1 MKDDRTPFLQKTNLS
16 TLPRGG
22 GNRSLYWLRLLPFS
36 APFKFLILL
45 LAALCALIPFAAHVV
60 MADNPTYETTVYCL
74 QSETDN
80 EKILRYAADS
90 YSPLPPT
97 GVVKVDGTHLQITFD
112 RELEYAT
119 TISDRDGGS
128 GISMVGTQ
136 ACSKFKVDDNGNDVG
151 VTKVVPLASPTGAG
165 DRRTFYAVELELE
178 KIVSNSATVSYDP
191 EQGGHNNSLALADPN
206 AGKLTGKFGPISATA
221 PQAQLKT
228 LSLDV
233 TISGQNDGTL
243 MDENTPTVPTRM
255 FEASL
260 ADDRVSSV
268 VMTFTLDKESDWSVS
283 VNGAAPN
290 PGAKASKGDV
300 NVGLKEGWNRIT
312 LTVGDVSQPGFVTYE
327 IWLYKGTP
335 AYSPVTSITLES
347 ESGELLGTVT
357 FADGYLQGYASI
369 PGSYRS
375 VVVKVAA
382 KDDPQS
388 ISING
393 EDALD
398 GKATVHYLVAGEIRD
413 VKITVTSKTGE
424 TASYLV
430 ELNSRNDDVKLD
442 GLKVYMID
450 EKKDRTELTL
460 IQDDNGSGVVTGFN
474 KDLSPNAQGYRGYNV
489 QLEQLPNI
497 EKYKFIVVP
506 TVETNM
512 EYDTE
517 VFVSTEE
524 GRQENPIKSG
534 EESKKFTIDGQG
546 KTLPVYIT
554 MSRKNPSTG
563 GTDISDYKVRVNLVS
578 QNVEP
583 RLLSLKLYDKFETK
597 DVLKLSQTELNGN
610 EKLFKTEPNSLK
622 FTLSAEI
629 PDDKTI
635 TLDTNLD
642 RDKDSYTILDGK
654 LTAAINMV
662 WGEKREIRF
671 TVSNTATGRK
681 YDYKLN
687 LQQGYAGKPFIYLGI
702 TPEELSKIWLNGSG
716 PSFRIN
722 GISSCIQFDLPT
734 EPGGNRKFSY
744 IVKSD
749 ISRFD
754 NLSISGKD
762 DDGSGVM
769 TVDWAVFPPLG
780 QEENPPSFKIA
791 NMNPDAEPG
800 SAPIDW
806 QIVGEPTVNP
816 RRTGGT
822 VSLYFSNQSKKA
834 FTYTRSYEPL
844 AEDRKDG
851 IGEILDRL
859 YPVYLQASLPDG
871 RERQGEFAWIRT
883 TKLTEFSPI
892 VANLVEKNPLE
903 IIEFTAEKTPPLTGI
918 SILAYSSTTTV
929 VQAGAKYQFKI
940 VPELKTYGQYRKYD
954 EGKFAKKYPNAMCA
968 WGWKWM
974 FTTPWFP
981 IQAQVDFYKQSH
993 PGAGDDVYDAV
1004 DIDYSGDPITWKL
1017 TGTGGAFK
1025 DPTDVSEYATVD
1037 QNGIVHAKKH
1047 LPMGSLIR
1055 LWATTK
1061 RLERRAYIDIDII
1074 HENAGDVSTN
1084 REKKFAFIA
1093 LSPRMAFYGSDFQ
1106 YDAVKGKDYWSK
1118 WATVIADLWLDGGIR
1133 RGNISWCNLRNSGK
1147 EKNHTI
1153 LLGSEESKLRLKL
1166 IHYYNTIST
1175 IHYDATNA
1183 KYSFAVIDEWPLE
1196 KKPIGDVLAR
1206 IPRYQPYQIAMADF
1220 LEKTYKDKNNLFNPP
1235 MTVEVSGYPVYGT
1248 NIIKNDFTFIVETG
1262 SQSEIR
1268 SSMASNALRQ
1278 LRGNSSQDD
1287 EEILASE
1294 RGRWDLEEHHVLS
1307 ELNMTPEE
1315 AGLSE
1320 DIVMSVL
1327 SDGRTGINM
1336 VVGGEEE
1343 SGGVPEEGG
1352 MKASVAGGSVMA
1364 AAEDIEWI
1372 YPDIPGAEEVSVIY
1386 GDGTPVSSDFS
1397 LYYNKVKELSEK
1409 EASGARASRSSSA
1422 IPKLAPM
1429 KISFAVD
1436 SNAFDDLELLGFN
1449 YKMKGSDEV
1458 YCVKA
1463 QGTGANGG
1471 FSFSDAAEEE
1481 KKKELAASSGGG
1493 CNGGFAGLLALFAA
1507 VLPLCAIKR
1516 GKS

>member
-1 MKDDRTPFLQKTNLS
+1 
-16 TLPRGG
+16 
-22 GNRSLYWLRLLPFS
+22 
-36 APFKFLILL
+36 
-45 LAALCALIPFAAHVV
+45 

-1372 YPDIPGAEEVSVIY
+1372 CPDIPGAEEVSVIY

-1481 KKKELAASSGGG
+1481 KKKEWQ
-1493 CNGGFAGLLALFAA
+1493 
-1507 VLPLCAIKR
+1507 
-1516 GKS
+1516 KSELEDVKNYILNQL

>member
-1 MKDDRTPFLQKTNLS
+1 MKLRSIACNRKRTTK
-16 TLPRGG
+16 
-22 GNRSLYWLRLLPFS
+22 
-36 APFKFLILL
+36 
-45 LAALCALIPFAAHVV
+45 
-60 MADNPTYETTVYCL
+60 
-74 QSETDN
+74 
-80 EKILRYAADS
+80 KILRYAADS

-662 WGEKREIRF
+662 WGEKKK
-671 TVSNTATGRK
+671 K
-681 YDYKLN
+681 YDSPSAIRQPVGN
-687 LQQGYAGKPFIYLGI
+687 MITNSTCQQGYAGKPFIYLGI

-806 QIVGEPTVNP
+806 QIVGEPTVSP

-1278 LRGNSSQDD
+1278 LRG
-1287 EEILASE
+1287 
-1294 RGRWDLEEHHVLS
+1294 
-1307 ELNMTPEE
+1307 
-1315 AGLSE
+1315 
-1320 DIVMSVL
+1320 
-1327 SDGRTGINM
+1327 
-1336 VVGGEEE
+1336 
-1343 SGGVPEEGG
+1343 
-1352 MKASVAGGSVMA
+1352 K
-1364 AAEDIEWI
+1364 
-1372 YPDIPGAEEVSVIY
+1372 
-1386 GDGTPVSSDFS
+1386 
-1397 LYYNKVKELSEK
+1397 
-1409 EASGARASRSSSA
+1409 
-1422 IPKLAPM
+1422 
-1429 KISFAVD
+1429 
-1436 SNAFDDLELLGFN
+1436 
-1449 YKMKGSDEV
+1449 
-1458 YCVKA
+1458 
-1463 QGTGANGG
+1463 
-1471 FSFSDAAEEE
+1471 
-1481 KKKELAASSGGG
+1481 
-1493 CNGGFAGLLALFAA
+1493 
-1507 VLPLCAIKR
+1507 
-1516 GKS
+1516 

>member
-1 MKDDRTPFLQKTNLS
+1 
-16 TLPRGG
+16 
-22 GNRSLYWLRLLPFS
+22 
-36 APFKFLILL
+36 
-45 LAALCALIPFAAHVV
+45 
-60 MADNPTYETTVYCL
+60 MADNPTYETTYYCL
-74 QSETDN
+74 QTETDS
-80 EKILRYAADS
+80 EKILKYTADS
-90 YSPLPPT
+90 YSPLTPT

-119 TISDRDGGS
+119 TKSIDDGV
-128 GISMVGTQ
+128 SMVGDEARQ
-136 ACSKFKVDDNGNDVG
+136 KFIVNDNGTVVDVI
-151 VTKVVPLASPTGAG
+151 KVVPLAAPVVTGS
-165 DRRTFYAVELELE
+165 RRTFRAVELELG
-178 KIVSNSATVSYDP
+178 KIIGDSATVSYDP
-191 EQGGHNNSLALADPN
+191 ELKGHNDSLALADPN
-206 AGKLTGKFGPISATA
+206 AGKLTGKFGPISAAA

-243 MDENTPTVPTRM
+243 MDENTPSVPTRM

-300 NVGLKEGWNRIT
+300 NVGLKEGWNRIV
-312 LTVGDVSQPGFVTYE
+312 LMVGDVSQQGFVTYE

-335 AYSPVTSITLES
+335 AYSPVESVTLES
-347 ESGELLGTVT
+347 ESGKLLGTVT

-382 KDDPQS
+382 KNDPQS

-398 GKATVHYLVAGEIRD
+398 GKATVRYLVAGEIRD
-413 VKITVTSKTGE
+413 VKITVTSKAGD

-450 EKKDRTELTL
+450 EKKDKTELTL

-474 KDLSPNAQGYRGYNV
+474 KDLAPNAQGYRGYNV

-563 GTDISDYKVRVNLVS
+563 GTDVSDYKVRVNLVS
-578 QNVEP
+578 QKVEP
-583 RLLSLKLYDKFETK
+583 RLLSLNLYDKFETK
-597 DVLKLSQTELNGN
+597 DVLKLSQTELNGK

-754 NLSISGKD
+754 NLSTFNNDKD
-762 DDGSGVM
+762 GGSGVM
-769 TVDWAVFPPLG
+769 TVGWAVFPPLG

-791 NMNPDAEPG
+791 NMDPDAEPD

-806 QIVGEPTVNP
+806 MVGSTTINT

-822 VSLYFSNQSKKA
+822 VTLYFSNQSKKA

-871 RERQGEFAWIRT
+871 RERQGEFAWIKT
-883 TKLTEFSPI
+883 SKLLEFPPV
-892 VANLVEKNPLE
+892 VANLVEKNPLK

-918 SILAYSSTTTV
+918 KILANNNTTV
-929 VQAGAKYQFKI
+929 VQAGANYQFKV
-940 VPELKTYGQYRKYD
+940 VPELRTYGQYRKYNYGEVGNPKD
-954 EGKFAKKYPNAMCA
+954 TFGKFARDYPNAMCA
-968 WGWKWM
+968 EGWKWM
-974 FTTPWFP
+974 FATPWFP
-981 IQAQVDFYKQSH
+981 MQAQVDFYKYSH

-1004 DIDYSGDPITWKL
+1004 DIDYSSDPIKWGL
-1017 TGTGGAFK
+1017 TGTGDAFK

-1084 REKKFAFIA
+1084 RENKFAFIA
-1093 LSPRMAFYGSDFQ
+1093 LSPRMAFYGADFQ
-1106 YDAVKGKDYWSK
+1106 YDSIGGKDYWNK
-1118 WATVIADLWLDGGIR
+1118 WATVVAEQWLDCDIR
-1133 RGNISWCNLRNSGK
+1133 RGKIAWCNLRNTGK
-1147 EKNHTI
+1147 EKDHTI
-1153 LLGSEESKLRLKL
+1153 FLGSGKLKL
-1166 IHYYNTIST
+1166 QLIGLITPSLSNNSGKSAFSI
-1175 IHYDATNA
+1175 YD
-1183 KYSFAVIDEWPLE
+1183 DWPLE
-1196 KKPIGDVLAR
+1196 KHPIGDVIAR

-1235 MTVEVSGYPVYGT
+1235 MTAEVSGYPIYGT

-1262 SQSEIR
+1262 SQAEIK

-1278 LRGNSSQDD
+1278 IRGNSSQDD
-1287 EEILASE
+1287 EGIPASE

-1320 DIVMSVL
+1320 DIVMYTL

-1336 VVGGEEE
+1336 LVGGEED
-1343 SGGVPEEGG
+1343 SGGVSEEGG
-1352 MKASVAGGSVMA
+1352 RKSAVAGGSVMA
-1364 AAEDIEWI
+1364 AADEIEWI

-1397 LYYNKVKELSEK
+1397 LYYNKVKERSEK

-1463 QGTGANGG
+1463 QGTGTNGG

>member
-1 MKDDRTPFLQKTNLS
+1 
-16 TLPRGG
+16 
-22 GNRSLYWLRLLPFS
+22 
-36 APFKFLILL
+36 
-45 LAALCALIPFAAHVV
+45 
-60 MADNPTYETTVYCL
+60 MADNPTYETTYYCL
-74 QSETDN
+74 QTETDN

-90 YSPLPPT
+90 YSPLTPT

-119 TISDRDGGS
+119 TITTRDGGS
-128 GISMVGTQ
+128 GVSMVGAQ
-136 ACSKFKVDDNGNDVG
+136 ACSKFTIDDNGTNVG
-151 VTKVVPLASPTGAG
+151 VFRVVPLASPTGADG
-165 DRRTFYAVELELE
+165 RRTFRTVEVELE
-178 KIVSNSATVSYDP
+178 KTVSDSAMVSYDP
-191 EQGGHNNSLALADPN
+191 ELKGHNDSLALADPN
-206 AGKLTGKFGPISATA
+206 AGKLTGKFGPVSAAA
-221 PQAQLKT
+221 PQSQLKT
-228 LSLDV
+228 LALDAAV
-233 TISGQNDGTL
+233 SGQSDGTL
-243 MDENTPTVPTRM
+243 MDENTPMEPTRI
-255 FEASL
+255 FEESIT
-260 ADDRVSSV
+260 DDKVSSV

-290 PGAKASKGDV
+290 PGAKAANGSV

-347 ESGELLGTVT
+347 ESGEHFVT
-357 FADGYLQGYASI
+357 ITPTDGNLQYYPSI
-369 PGSYRS
+369 PGSCWT

-382 KDDPQS
+382 NDDPQS
-388 ISING
+388 IRIEG
-393 EDALD
+393 EDTID
-398 GKATVHYLVAGEIRD
+398 TNEGKATVYNLVAGKIRT

-424 TASYLV
+424 TASYSV
-430 ELNSRNDDVKLD
+430 VLNSRNDDVKLD
-442 GLKVYMID
+442 DLKVYMID
-450 EKKDRTELTL
+450 EKKDKTELTL

-474 KDLSPNAQGYRGYNV
+474 KDLAPNAQGYRGYNV
-489 QLEQLPNI
+489 QLDELLNI
-497 EKYKFIVVP
+497 EKYRFIVVP

-512 EYDTE
+512 MFDTE

-554 MSRKNPSTG
+554 MSRHNPSTG

-578 QNVEP
+578 QKVEP
-583 RLLSLKLYDKFETK
+583 RLLSLNLYDKFETK
-597 DVLKLSQTELNGN
+597 DVLKLSQTELNDK

-635 TLDTNLD
+635 TLETNLD
-642 RDKDSYTILDGK
+642 KDKDSYTILDGK

-671 TVSNTATGRK
+671 TVRNTATRQE
-681 YDYKLN
+681 YDYRLN

-754 NLSISGKD
+754 NLSTFNNDKD
-762 DDGSGVM
+762 GNSGVM

-791 NMNPDAEPG
+791 SMDPDAEPG

-806 QIVGEPTVNP
+806 MVGSTTVNT

-822 VSLYFSNQSKKA
+822 VTLYFSNQSKKA
-834 FTYTRSYEPL
+834 FTYTRSYDPL

-871 RERQGEFAWIRT
+871 RERQGEFAWIKT
-883 TKLTEFSPI
+883 SKLLEFPPI
-892 VANLVEKNPLE
+892 VANLVEKNPLK
-903 IIEFTAEKTPPLTGI
+903 IIEFTAEKTPPLTDI
-918 SILAYSSTTTV
+918 EILANAGRAV
-929 VQAGAKYQFKI
+929 VQAGANYQFKV
-940 VPELKTYGQYRKYD
+940 VPELRTYGEYRKYD
-954 EGKFAKKYPNAMCA
+954 EGNFAKKYPNAMCA
-968 WGWKWM
+968 EGWKWM

-981 IQAQVDFYKQSH
+981 IQAQVDFYKYSH

-1004 DIDYSGDPITWKL
+1004 DIDYSSDPIKWEL

-1061 RLERRAYIDIDII
+1061 RLKRKAHIDIDII

-1084 REKKFAFIA
+1084 REREFAFIA
-1093 LSPRMAFYGSDFQ
+1093 LSPRIAFYGADFQ
-1106 YDAVKGKDYWSK
+1106 YDAIKGKEYWSK
-1118 WATVIADLWLDGGIR
+1118 WATVVADLWLDSSTR
-1133 RGNISWCNLRNSGK
+1133 RGRIAWCNLRNTGK
-1147 EKNHTI
+1147 EKDHTVI
-1153 LLGSEESKLRLKL
+1153 LGSGSKLKL
-1166 IHYYNTIST
+1166 QLIGFFDAIEKPSASTTNGKCYFTI
-1175 IHYDATNA
+1175 YD
-1183 KYSFAVIDEWPLE
+1183 DLPLE
-1196 KKPIGDVLAR
+1196 KYPIGDVIAR

-1235 MTVEVSGYPVYGT
+1235 MTAEVSGYPRYGDGDYV
-1248 NIIKNDFTFIVETG
+1248 IKNDFTFIVETG
-1262 SQSEIR
+1262 SQSEIK

-1278 LRGNSSQDD
+1278 IRGNSSQDD
-1287 EEILASE
+1287 EGIPASE

-1307 ELNMTPEE
+1307 ELNMMPEE

-1320 DIVMSVL
+1320 DIVMYTL

-1336 VVGGEEE
+1336 LVGGEED
-1343 SGGVPEEGG
+1343 SGGVSEEGG
-1352 MKASVAGGSVMA
+1352 RKSAVAGGSVMA
-1364 AAEDIEWI
+1364 AADEIEWI

-1397 LYYNKVKELSEK
+1397 LYYNKVKERSEK

-1471 FSFSDAAEEE
+1471 FSFSDAAEDE

-1516 GKS
+1516 GRS

>member
-1 MKDDRTPFLQKTNLS
+1 M
-16 TLPRGG
+16 GG
-22 GNRSLYWLRLLPFS
+22 GNCSLYWLRLLPFS

-60 MADNPTYETTVYCL
+60 MADNPTYETTYYCL
-74 QSETDN
+74 QTETDN
-80 EKILRYAADS
+80 EKILKYTADS
-90 YSPLPPT
+90 YSPLTPT

-119 TISDRDGGS
+119 TKSIDDGV
-128 GISMVGTQ
+128 SMVGDEARQ
-136 ACSKFKVDDNGNDVG
+136 KFIVNDNGTVVDVI
-151 VTKVVPLASPTGAG
+151 KVVPLAAPVVTGS
-165 DRRTFYAVELELE
+165 RRTFRAVELELG
-178 KIVSNSATVSYDP
+178 KIIGDSATVSYDP
-191 EQGGHNNSLALADPN
+191 ELKGHNDSLALADPN
-206 AGKLTGKFGPISATA
+206 VGKLTGKFGPISAAA

-243 MDENTPTVPTRM
+243 MDENTPTVPTR
-255 FEASL
+255 FFDEFL
-260 ADDRVSSV
+260 ADDKVSSV

-300 NVGLKEGWNRIT
+300 NVGLKEGWNRIV
-312 LTVGDVSQPGFVTYE
+312 LMVGDVSQQGFVTYE

-335 AYSPVTSITLES
+335 AYSPVESVTLES
-347 ESGELLGTVT
+347 ESGKLLGTVT

-382 KDDPQS
+382 INDPQS

-393 EDALD
+393 EDAPD
-398 GKATVHYLVAGEIRD
+398 GKATVRYLVAGEIRD
-413 VKITVTSKTGE
+413 VKITVTSKAGD

-450 EKKDRTELTL
+450 EKKDKTELTL

-474 KDLSPNAQGYRGYNV
+474 KDLVPNAQGYRGYNV

-597 DVLKLSQTELNGN
+597 DVLKLSQTELNGK

-754 NLSISGKD
+754 NLSTFNNDKD
-762 DDGSGVM
+762 GGSGVM

-791 NMNPDAEPG
+791 SMDPDAEPG
-800 SAPIDW
+800 TAPIDW
-806 QIVGEPTVNP
+806 MVGNTTINT

-822 VSLYFSNQSKKA
+822 VTLYFSNQSKKA

-871 RERQGEFAWIRT
+871 RERQGEFAWIKT
-883 TKLTEFSPI
+883 SKLLEFPPV
-892 VANLVEKNPLE
+892 VANLVEKNPLK

-918 SILAYSSTTTV
+918 KILANNNTTV
-929 VQAGAKYQFKI
+929 VQAGANYQFKV
-940 VPELKTYGQYRKYD
+940 VPELRTYGQYRKYNYGEVGNPKD
-954 EGKFAKKYPNAMCA
+954 TFGKFARDYPNAMCA
-968 WGWKWM
+968 EGWKWM
-974 FTTPWFP
+974 FATPWFP
-981 IQAQVDFYKQSH
+981 MQAQVDFYKYSH

-1004 DIDYSGDPITWKL
+1004 DIDYSSDPIKWGL
-1017 TGTGGAFK
+1017 TGTGDAFK

-1084 REKKFAFIA
+1084 RENKFAFIA
-1093 LSPRMAFYGSDFQ
+1093 LSPRMAFYGADFQ
-1106 YDAVKGKDYWSK
+1106 YDSIGGKDYWNK
-1118 WATVIADLWLDGGIR
+1118 WATVVAEQWLDCDIR
-1133 RGNISWCNLRNSGK
+1133 RDKIAWCNLRNTGK
-1147 EKNHTI
+1147 EKDHTI
-1153 LLGSEESKLRLKL
+1153 FLGSGKLKL
-1166 IHYYNTIST
+1166 QLIGLITPSLSNNSGKSAFSI
-1175 IHYDATNA
+1175 YD
-1183 KYSFAVIDEWPLE
+1183 DWPLE
-1196 KKPIGDVLAR
+1196 KYPIGDVIAR

-1235 MTVEVSGYPVYGT
+1235 MTVEVSGYPIYGT

-1262 SQSEIR
+1262 SQAEIK
-1268 SSMASNALRQ
+1268 SSIASNALRQ
-1278 LRGNSSQDD
+1278 IRGNSSQDD
-1287 EEILASE
+1287 EGIPASE

-1307 ELNMTPEE
+1307 ELNMMPEE

-1320 DIVMSVL
+1320 DIVMYTL

-1336 VVGGEEE
+1336 LVGGEED
-1343 SGGVPEEGG
+1343 SGGVSEEGG
-1352 MKASVAGGSVMA
+1352 RKSAVAGGSVMA
-1364 AAEDIEWI
+1364 AADEIEWI

-1397 LYYNKVKELSEK
+1397 LYYNKVKERSEK

-1516 GKS
+1516 GRS

>member
-1 MKDDRTPFLQKTNLS
+1 M
-16 TLPRGG
+16 GG
-22 GNRSLYWLRLLPFS
+22 GNCSLYWLRLLPFS

-60 MADNPTYETTVYCL
+60 MADNPTYETTYYCL
-74 QSETDN
+74 QTETDN
-80 EKILRYAADS
+80 EKILKYTADS
-90 YSPLPPT
+90 YSPLTPT

-119 TISDRDGGS
+119 TKSIDDGV
-128 GISMVGTQ
+128 SMVGDEARQ
-136 ACSKFKVDDNGNDVG
+136 KFIVNDNGTVVDVI
-151 VTKVVPLASPTGAG
+151 KVVPLAAPVVTGS
-165 DRRTFYAVELELE
+165 RRTFRAVELELG
-178 KIVSNSATVSYDP
+178 KIIGDSATVSYDP
-191 EQGGHNNSLALADPN
+191 ELKGHNDSLALADPN
-206 AGKLTGKFGPISATA
+206 VGKLTGKFGPISAAA

-243 MDENTPTVPTRM
+243 MDENTPTVPTR
-255 FEASL
+255 FFDEFL
-260 ADDRVSSV
+260 ADDKVSSV

-300 NVGLKEGWNRIT
+300 NVGLKEGWNRIV
-312 LTVGDVSQPGFVTYE
+312 LMVGDVSQQGFVTYE

-335 AYSPVTSITLES
+335 AYSPVESVTLES
-347 ESGELLGTVT
+347 ESGKLLGTVT

-382 KDDPQS
+382 INDPQS

-393 EDALD
+393 EDAPD
-398 GKATVHYLVAGEIRD
+398 GKATVRYLVAGEIRD
-413 VKITVTSKTGE
+413 VKITVTSKAGD

-450 EKKDRTELTL
+450 EKKDKTELTL

-474 KDLSPNAQGYRGYNV
+474 KDLVPNAQGYRGYNV

-597 DVLKLSQTELNGN
+597 DVLKLSQTELNGK

-754 NLSISGKD
+754 NLSTFNNDKD
-762 DDGSGVM
+762 GGSGVM

-791 NMNPDAEPG
+791 SMDPDAEPG
-800 SAPIDW
+800 TAPIDW
-806 QIVGEPTVNP
+806 MVGNTTINT

-822 VSLYFSNQSKKA
+822 VTLYFSNQSKKA

-871 RERQGEFAWIRT
+871 RERQGEFAWIKT
-883 TKLTEFSPI
+883 SKLLEFPPV
-892 VANLVEKNPLE
+892 VANLVEKNPLK

-918 SILAYSSTTTV
+918 KILANNNTTV
-929 VQAGAKYQFKI
+929 VQAGANYQFKV
-940 VPELKTYGQYRKYD
+940 VPELRTYGQYRKYNYGEVGNPKD
-954 EGKFAKKYPNAMCA
+954 TFGKFARDYPNAMCA
-968 WGWKWM
+968 EGWKWM
-974 FTTPWFP
+974 FATPWFP
-981 IQAQVDFYKQSH
+981 MQAQVDFYKYSH

-1004 DIDYSGDPITWKL
+1004 DIDYSSDPIKWGL
-1017 TGTGGAFK
+1017 TGTGDAFK

-1084 REKKFAFIA
+1084 RENKFAFIA
-1093 LSPRMAFYGSDFQ
+1093 LSPRMAFYGADFQ
-1106 YDAVKGKDYWSK
+1106 YDSIGGKDYWNK
-1118 WATVIADLWLDGGIR
+1118 WATVVAEQWLDCDIR
-1133 RGNISWCNLRNSGK
+1133 RGKIAWCNLRNTGK
-1147 EKNHTI
+1147 EKDHTI
-1153 LLGSEESKLRLKL
+1153 FLGSGKLKL
-1166 IHYYNTIST
+1166 QLIGLITPSLSNNSGKSAFSI
-1175 IHYDATNA
+1175 YD
-1183 KYSFAVIDEWPLE
+1183 DWPLE
-1196 KKPIGDVLAR
+1196 KYPIGDVIAR

-1235 MTVEVSGYPVYGT
+1235 MTVEVSGYPIYGT

-1262 SQSEIR
+1262 SQAEIK
-1268 SSMASNALRQ
+1268 SSIASNALRQ
-1278 LRGNSSQDD
+1278 IRGNSSQDD
-1287 EEILASE
+1287 EGIPASE

-1307 ELNMTPEE
+1307 ELNMMPEE

-1320 DIVMSVL
+1320 DIVMYTL

-1336 VVGGEEE
+1336 LVGGEED
-1343 SGGVPEEGG
+1343 SGGVSEEGG
-1352 MKASVAGGSVMA
+1352 RKSAVAGGSVMA
-1364 AAEDIEWI
+1364 AADEIEWI

-1397 LYYNKVKELSEK
+1397 LYYNKVKERSEK

-1429 KISFAVD
+1429 KISFAID

-1516 GKS
+1516 GRS

>member
-1 MKDDRTPFLQKTNLS
+1 M
-16 TLPRGG
+16 GG
-22 GNRSLYWLRLLPFS
+22 GNCSLYWLRLLPFS

-60 MADNPTYETTVYCL
+60 MADNPTYETTYYCL
-74 QSETDN
+74 QTETDN
-80 EKILRYAADS
+80 EKILKYTADS
-90 YSPLPPT
+90 YSPLTPT

-119 TISDRDGGS
+119 TKSIDDGV
-128 GISMVGTQ
+128 SMVGDEARQ
-136 ACSKFKVDDNGNDVG
+136 KFIVNDNGTVVDVI
-151 VTKVVPLASPTGAG
+151 KVVPLAAPVVTGS
-165 DRRTFYAVELELE
+165 RRTFRAVELELG
-178 KIVSNSATVSYDP
+178 KIIGDSATVSYDP
-191 EQGGHNNSLALADPN
+191 ELKGHNDSLALADPN
-206 AGKLTGKFGPISATA
+206 VGKLTGKFGPISAAA

-243 MDENTPTVPTRM
+243 MDENTPTVPTR
-255 FEASL
+255 FFDEFL
-260 ADDRVSSV
+260 ADDKVSSV

-300 NVGLKEGWNRIT
+300 NVGLKEGWNRIV
-312 LTVGDVSQPGFVTYE
+312 LMVGDVSQQGFVTYE

-335 AYSPVTSITLES
+335 AYSPVESVTLES
-347 ESGELLGTVT
+347 ESGKLLGTVT

-382 KDDPQS
+382 INDPQS

-393 EDALD
+393 EDAPD
-398 GKATVHYLVAGEIRD
+398 GKATVRYLVAGEIRD
-413 VKITVTSKTGE
+413 VKITVTSKAGD

-450 EKKDRTELTL
+450 EKKDKTELTL

-474 KDLSPNAQGYRGYNV
+474 KDLVPNAQGYRGYNV

-597 DVLKLSQTELNGN
+597 DVLKLSQTELNGK

-754 NLSISGKD
+754 NLSTFNNDKD
-762 DDGSGVM
+762 GGSGVM

-791 NMNPDAEPG
+791 SMDPDAEPG
-800 SAPIDW
+800 TAPIDW
-806 QIVGEPTVNP
+806 MVGNTTINT

-822 VSLYFSNQSKKA
+822 VTLYFSNQSKKA

-871 RERQGEFAWIRT
+871 RERQGEFAWIKT
-883 TKLTEFSPI
+883 SKLLEFPPV
-892 VANLVEKNPLE
+892 VANLVEKNPLK

-918 SILAYSSTTTV
+918 KILANNNTTV
-929 VQAGAKYQFKI
+929 VQAGANYQFKV
-940 VPELKTYGQYRKYD
+940 VPELRTYGQYRKYNYGEVGNPKD
-954 EGKFAKKYPNAMCA
+954 TFGKFARDYPNAMCA
-968 WGWKWM
+968 EGWKWM
-974 FTTPWFP
+974 FATPWFP
-981 IQAQVDFYKQSH
+981 MQAQVDFYKYSH

-1004 DIDYSGDPITWKL
+1004 DIDYSSDPIKWGL
-1017 TGTGGAFK
+1017 TGTGDAFK

-1084 REKKFAFIA
+1084 RENKFAFIA
-1093 LSPRMAFYGSDFQ
+1093 LSPRMAFYGADFQ
-1106 YDAVKGKDYWSK
+1106 YDSIGGKDYWNK
-1118 WATVIADLWLDGGIR
+1118 WATVVAEQWLDCDIR
-1133 RGNISWCNLRNSGK
+1133 RGKIAWCNLRNTGK
-1147 EKNHTI
+1147 EKDHTI
-1153 LLGSEESKLRLKL
+1153 FLGSGKLKL
-1166 IHYYNTIST
+1166 QLIGLITPSLSNNSGKSAFSI
-1175 IHYDATNA
+1175 YD
-1183 KYSFAVIDEWPLE
+1183 DWPLE
-1196 KKPIGDVLAR
+1196 KYPIGDVIAR

-1235 MTVEVSGYPVYGT
+1235 MTVEVSGYPIYGT

-1262 SQSEIR
+1262 SQAEIK
-1268 SSMASNALRQ
+1268 SSIASNALRQ
-1278 LRGNSSQDD
+1278 IRGNSSQDD
-1287 EEILASE
+1287 EGIPASE

-1307 ELNMTPEE
+1307 ELNMMPEE

-1320 DIVMSVL
+1320 DIVMYTL

-1336 VVGGEEE
+1336 LVGGEED
-1343 SGGVPEEGG
+1343 SGGVSEEGG
-1352 MKASVAGGSVMA
+1352 RKSAVAGGSVMA
-1364 AAEDIEWI
+1364 AADEIEWI

-1397 LYYNKVKELSEK
+1397 LYYNKVKERSEK

-1516 GKS
+1516 GRS

>member
-1 MKDDRTPFLQKTNLS
+1 
-16 TLPRGG
+16 
-22 GNRSLYWLRLLPFS
+22 
-36 APFKFLILL
+36 
-45 LAALCALIPFAAHVV
+45 
-60 MADNPTYETTVYCL
+60 MADNPTYETTYYCL
-74 QSETDN
+74 EAETDS
-80 EKILRYAADS
+80 EKILKYTADS
-90 YSPLPPT
+90 YSPLTPT

-119 TISDRDGGS
+119 TIPARDGGS

-136 ACSKFKVDDNGNDVG
+136 ACSKFKVDDNGDIVG

-178 KIVSNSATVSYDP
+178 KIVSNSATASYDP

-206 AGKLTGKFGPISATA
+206 AGKLTGKFGPVSAAA
-221 PQAQLKT
+221 PQSQLKT
-228 LSLDV
+228 LALDAAV
-233 TISGQNDGTL
+233 SGQSDGTL
-243 MDENTPTVPTRM
+243 MDENTPMEPTRI
-255 FEASL
+255 FEESIT
-260 ADDRVSSV
+260 DDKVSSV

-290 PGAKASKGDV
+290 PGAKAANGSV

-312 LTVGDVSQPGFVTYE
+312 LTVGDISQPGFVTYE

-347 ESGELLGTVT
+347 ESGEHFVT
-357 FADGYLQGYASI
+357 ITPTDGNLQYYPSI
-369 PGSYRS
+369 PGSCWT

-382 KDDPQS
+382 NDDPQS
-388 ISING
+388 IRIEG
-393 EDALD
+393 EDTID
-398 GKATVHYLVAGEIRD
+398 TNEGKATVYNLVAGKIRT

-424 TASYLV
+424 TASYSV
-430 ELNSRNDDVKLD
+430 VLNSRNDDVKLD

-450 EKKDRTELTL
+450 EKKDKTELTL
-460 IQDDNGSGVVTGFN
+460 IQDDNGSGAVTGFN
-474 KDLSPNAQGYRGYNV
+474 KDLAPNAQGYRGYNV
-489 QLEQLPNI
+489 QLGQLLNI
-497 EKYKFIVVP
+497 EKYRFIVVP

-512 EYDTE
+512 MFDTE
-517 VFVSTEE
+517 VFVSTEK
-524 GRQENPIKSG
+524 GRRENPIKSG
-534 EESKKFTIDGQG
+534 EESKKFTINGQG

-554 MSRKNPSTG
+554 MSRHNPSTG

-635 TLDTNLD
+635 TLETNLD
-642 RDKDSYTILDGK
+642 KDKDKDSYTILDGK

-754 NLSISGKD
+754 NLSTFNNDKD
-762 DDGSGVM
+762 GGSGVM
-769 TVDWAVFPPLG
+769 TVGWAVFPPLG

-791 NMNPDAEPG
+791 SMAPDAEPG
-800 SAPIDW
+800 TAPIDW
-806 QIVGEPTVNP
+806 MVGNTTVNT

-822 VSLYFSNQSKKA
+822 VTLYFSNQSKKA

-871 RERQGEFAWIRT
+871 RERQGEFAWIKT
-883 TKLTEFSPI
+883 SKLLEFPPI
-892 VANLVEKNPLE
+892 VANLVEKNPLK

-918 SILAYSSTTTV
+918 SILAYGDTTV
-929 VQAGAKYQFKI
+929 VQAGANYQFKI
-940 VPELKTYGQYRKYD
+940 VPDLKTYGQYRKYD
-954 EGKFAKKYPNAMCA
+954 KGNFAKKYPNAMCA
-968 WGWKWM
+968 EGWKWM
-974 FTTPWFP
+974 FATPWFP
-981 IQAQVDFYKQSH
+981 MQAQVDFYKYSH

-1004 DIDYSGDPITWKL
+1004 DIDYSSDPIKWGL
-1017 TGTGGAFK
+1017 TGTGDAFK

-1061 RLERRAYIDIDII
+1061 RLERRAYIDII

-1084 REKKFAFIA
+1084 RENKFAFIA
-1093 LSPRMAFYGSDFQ
+1093 LSPRMAFYGADFQ
-1106 YDAVKGKDYWSK
+1106 YDSIGGKDYWNK
-1118 WATVIADLWLDGGIR
+1118 WATVVAEQWLDCDIR
-1133 RGNISWCNLRNSGK
+1133 RGKIAWCNLRNTGK
-1147 EKNHTI
+1147 EKDHTI
-1153 LLGSEESKLRLKL
+1153 FLGSGKLKL
-1166 IHYYNTIST
+1166 QLIGLITPSLSNNSGKSAFSI
-1175 IHYDATNA
+1175 YD
-1183 KYSFAVIDEWPLE
+1183 DWPLE
-1196 KKPIGDVLAR
+1196 KYPIGDVIAR

-1235 MTVEVSGYPVYGT
+1235 MTVEVSGYPIYGT

-1262 SQSEIR
+1262 SQAEIK
-1268 SSMASNALRQ
+1268 SSIASNALRQ
-1278 LRGNSSQDD
+1278 IRGNSSQDD
-1287 EEILASE
+1287 EGIPASE

-1307 ELNMTPEE
+1307 ELNMMPEE

-1320 DIVMSVL
+1320 DIVMYTL

-1336 VVGGEEE
+1336 LVGGEED
-1343 SGGVPEEGG
+1343 SGGVSEEGG
-1352 MKASVAGGSVMA
+1352 RKSAVAGGSVMA
-1364 AAEDIEWI
+1364 AADEIEWI

-1516 GKS
+1516 GRS

>member
-1 MKDDRTPFLQKTNLS
+1 
-16 TLPRGG
+16 
-22 GNRSLYWLRLLPFS
+22 
-36 APFKFLILL
+36 
-45 LAALCALIPFAAHVV
+45 

-369 PGSYRS
+369 PVSYRS
-375 VVVKVAA
+375 VVVKVVA

-597 DVLKLSQTELNGN
+597 DVLKLSQTELNGK

-671 TVSNTATGRK
+671 TVRNTATRQE
-681 YDYKLN
+681 YDYRLN

-754 NLSISGKD
+754 NLSTFNNDKD
-762 DDGSGVM
+762 GNSGVM

-791 NMNPDAEPG
+791 NMDPDAEPG
-800 SAPIDW
+800 TAPIDW
-806 QIVGEPTVNP
+806 MVGNTTVNT

-822 VSLYFSNQSKKA
+822 VTLYFSNQSKKA

-871 RERQGEFAWIRT
+871 RERQGEFAWIKT
-883 TKLTEFSPI
+883 SKLLEFPPI
-892 VANLVEKNPLE
+892 VANLVEKNPLK
-903 IIEFTAEKTPPLTGI
+903 IIEFTAEKAPPLTGI
-918 SILAYSSTTTV
+918 KILANNNTTV
-929 VQAGAKYQFKI
+929 VQAGANYQFKV
-940 VPELKTYGQYRKYD
+940 VPELRTYGEYRKYD
-954 EGKFAKKYPNAMCA
+954 KGNFAKKYPNAMCA
-968 WGWKWM
+968 EGWKWM

-981 IQAQVDFYKQSH
+981 IQAQVDFYKYSH

-1004 DIDYSGDPITWKL
+1004 DIDYSSDPIKWEL

-1025 DPTDVSEYATVD
+1025 DPYDVSEYATID

-1047 LPMGSLIR
+1047 LPMGSLIK

-1061 RLERRAYIDIDII
+1061 RLGRVAYIDIDII

-1084 REKKFAFIA
+1084 REDKFAFIA
-1093 LSPRMAFYGSDFQ
+1093 LSPRIAFYGADFQ
-1106 YDAVKGKDYWSK
+1106 YDSIKGKEYWSK
-1118 WATVIADLWLDGGIR
+1118 WATVVADLWLDSSTR
-1133 RGNISWCNLRNSGK
+1133 RGRIAWCNLRNTGK
-1147 EKNHTI
+1147 EKDHTVI
-1153 LLGSEESKLRLKL
+1153 LGSGSKLKL
-1166 IHYYNTIST
+1166 QLIDFFDAIEKPSASTTNGKCYFTI
-1175 IHYDATNA
+1175 YD
-1183 KYSFAVIDEWPLE
+1183 DWPL
-1196 KKPIGDVLAR
+1196 KKDPIGDVIAR

-1235 MTVEVSGYPVYGT
+1235 MTVEVSGYPKIGT

-1262 SQSEIR
+1262 SQAKIK

-1278 LRGNSSQDD
+1278 IRGNSSQDD
-1287 EEILASE
+1287 EGIPASE

-1315 AGLSE
+1315 VGLSE
-1320 DIVMSVL
+1320 DIVMYTL
-1327 SDGRTGINM
+1327 SDGRTGVNM

-1343 SGGVPEEGG
+1343 DTGGVSEEGG
-1352 MKASVAGGSVMA
+1352 RKSAVAGGSVMA
-1364 AAEDIEWI
+1364 AADEIEWI

-1397 LYYNKVKELSEK
+1397 LYYNKVKERSEK
-1409 EASGARASRSSSA
+1409 EASGARASRGSST

-1471 FSFSDAAEEE
+1471 FSFSDAAED
-1481 KKKELAASSGGG
+1481 KKQDDPAANSGGGG

-1516 GKS
+1516 GRS

>member
-1 MKDDRTPFLQKTNLS
+1 
-16 TLPRGG
+16 
-22 GNRSLYWLRLLPFS
+22 
-36 APFKFLILL
+36 
-45 LAALCALIPFAAHVV
+45 

-80 EKILRYAADS
+80 EKILRYTADS
-90 YSPLPPT
+90 YSPLTPT

-119 TISDRDGGS
+119 TIPARDGGS

-191 EQGGHNNSLALADPN
+191 EQGGHNNSLAIADPN
-206 AGKLTGKFGPISATA
+206 AGKLTGKFGPVSAAA

-228 LSLDV
+228 LVLD
-233 TISGQNDGTL
+233 TAISGQNDGTL
-243 MDENTPTVPTRM
+243 MDENTPTEPTRM

-260 ADDRVSSV
+260 ADDKVSSV

-300 NVGLKEGWNRIT
+300 NVGLKEGWNRIV
-312 LTVGDVSQPGFVTYE
+312 LMVGDVSQQGFVTYE

-335 AYSPVTSITLES
+335 AYSPVESVTLES
-347 ESGELLGTVT
+347 ESGKLLGTVT

-382 KDDPQS
+382 KNDPQS

-393 EDALD
+393 EDAPD
-398 GKATVHYLVAGEIRD
+398 GKATVRYLVAGEIRD
-413 VKITVTSKTGE
+413 VKITVTSKAGD

-450 EKKDRTELTL
+450 EKKDKTELTL

-474 KDLSPNAQGYRGYNV
+474 KDLAPNAQGYRGYNV

-597 DVLKLSQTELNGN
+597 DVLKLSQTELNGK

-722 GISSCIQFDLPT
+722 SISSCIQFDLPT

-754 NLSISGKD
+754 NLSTFNNDKD
-762 DDGSGVM
+762 GGSGVM

-791 NMNPDAEPG
+791 SMDPDAEPG
-800 SAPIDW
+800 TAPIDW
-806 QIVGEPTVNP
+806 MVGNTTINT

-822 VSLYFSNQSKKA
+822 VTLYFSNQSKKA

-871 RERQGEFAWIRT
+871 RERQGEFAWIKT
-883 TKLTEFSPI
+883 SKLLEFPPV
-892 VANLVEKNPLE
+892 VANLVEKNPLK

-918 SILAYSSTTTV
+918 KILANNNTTV
-929 VQAGAKYQFKI
+929 VQAGANYQFKV
-940 VPELKTYGQYRKYD
+940 VPELRTYGQYRKYNYGEVGNPKD
-954 EGKFAKKYPNAMCA
+954 TFGKFARDYPNAMCA
-968 WGWKWM
+968 EGWKWM
-974 FTTPWFP
+974 FATPWFP
-981 IQAQVDFYKQSH
+981 MQAQVDFYKYSH

-1004 DIDYSGDPITWKL
+1004 DIDYSSDPIKWGL
-1017 TGTGGAFK
+1017 TGTGDAFK

-1084 REKKFAFIA
+1084 RENKFAFIA
-1093 LSPRMAFYGSDFQ
+1093 LSPRMAFYGADFQ
-1106 YDAVKGKDYWSK
+1106 YDSIGGKDYWNK
-1118 WATVIADLWLDGGIR
+1118 WATVVAEQWLDCDIR
-1133 RGNISWCNLRNSGK
+1133 RGKIAWCNLRNTGK
-1147 EKNHTI
+1147 EKDHTI
-1153 LLGSEESKLRLKL
+1153 FLGSGKLKL
-1166 IHYYNTIST
+1166 QLIGLITPSLSNNSGKSAFSI
-1175 IHYDATNA
+1175 YD
-1183 KYSFAVIDEWPLE
+1183 DWPLE
-1196 KKPIGDVLAR
+1196 KYPIGDVIAR

-1235 MTVEVSGYPVYGT
+1235 MTVEVSGYPIYGT

-1262 SQSEIR
+1262 SQAEIK
-1268 SSMASNALRQ
+1268 SSIASNALRQ
-1278 LRGNSSQDD
+1278 IRGNSSQDD
-1287 EEILASE
+1287 EGIPASE

-1307 ELNMTPEE
+1307 ELNMMPEE

-1320 DIVMSVL
+1320 DIVMYTL

-1336 VVGGEEE
+1336 LVGGEED
-1343 SGGVPEEGG
+1343 SGGVSEEGG
-1352 MKASVAGGSVMA
+1352 RKSAVAGGSVMA
-1364 AAEDIEWI
+1364 AADEIEWI

-1397 LYYNKVKELSEK
+1397 LYYNKVKERSEK

-1471 FSFSDAAEEE
+1471 FSFSDAAEDE

-1516 GKS
+1516 GRS

>member
-1 MKDDRTPFLQKTNLS
+1 
-16 TLPRGG
+16 
-22 GNRSLYWLRLLPFS
+22 
-36 APFKFLILL
+36 
-45 LAALCALIPFAAHVV
+45 

>member
-1 MKDDRTPFLQKTNLS
+1 
-16 TLPRGG
+16 
-22 GNRSLYWLRLLPFS
+22 
-36 APFKFLILL
+36 
-45 LAALCALIPFAAHVV
+45 
-60 MADNPTYETTVYCL
+60 MADNPTYETTYYCL
-74 QSETDN
+74 QTETDS
-80 EKILRYAADS
+80 EKILKYTADS
-90 YSPLPPT
+90 YSPLTPT

-119 TISDRDGGS
+119 TKSIDDGV
-128 GISMVGTQ
+128 SMVGDEARQ
-136 ACSKFKVDDNGNDVG
+136 KFIVNDNGTVVDVI
-151 VTKVVPLASPTGAG
+151 KVVPLAAPVVTGS
-165 DRRTFYAVELELE
+165 RRTFRAVELELG
-178 KIVSNSATVSYDP
+178 KIIGDSATVSYDP
-191 EQGGHNNSLALADPN
+191 ELKGHNDSLALADPN
-206 AGKLTGKFGPISATA
+206 AGKLTGKFGPISAAA

-243 MDENTPTVPTRM
+243 MDENTPSVPTRM

-300 NVGLKEGWNRIT
+300 NVGLKEGWNRIV
-312 LTVGDVSQPGFVTYE
+312 LMVGDVSQQGFVTYE

-335 AYSPVTSITLES
+335 AYSPVESVTLES
-347 ESGELLGTVT
+347 ESGKLLGTVT

-382 KDDPQS
+382 KNDPQS

-398 GKATVHYLVAGEIRD
+398 GKATVRYLVAGEIRD
-413 VKITVTSKTGE
+413 VKITVTSKAGD

-450 EKKDRTELTL
+450 EKKDKTELTL

-474 KDLSPNAQGYRGYNV
+474 KDLAPNAQGYRGYNV

-563 GTDISDYKVRVNLVS
+563 GTDVSDYKVRVNLVS
-578 QNVEP
+578 QKVEP
-583 RLLSLKLYDKFETK
+583 RLLSLNLYDKFETK
-597 DVLKLSQTELNGN
+597 DVLKLSQTELNGK

-754 NLSISGKD
+754 NLSTFNNDKD
-762 DDGSGVM
+762 GGSGVM
-769 TVDWAVFPPLG
+769 TVGWAVFPPLG

-791 NMNPDAEPG
+791 NMDPDAEPD

-806 QIVGEPTVNP
+806 MVGSTTINT

-822 VSLYFSNQSKKA
+822 VTLYFSNQSKKA

-871 RERQGEFAWIRT
+871 RERQGEFAWIKT
-883 TKLTEFSPI
+883 SKLLEFPPV
-892 VANLVEKNPLE
+892 VANLVEKNPLK

-918 SILAYSSTTTV
+918 KILANNNTTV
-929 VQAGAKYQFKI
+929 VQAGANYQFKV
-940 VPELKTYGQYRKYD
+940 VPELRTYGQYRKYNYGEVGNPKD
-954 EGKFAKKYPNAMCA
+954 TFGKFARDYPNAMCA
-968 WGWKWM
+968 EGWKWM
-974 FTTPWFP
+974 FATPWFP
-981 IQAQVDFYKQSH
+981 MQAQVDFYKYSH

-1004 DIDYSGDPITWKL
+1004 DIDYSSDPIKWGL
-1017 TGTGGAFK
+1017 TGTGDAFK

-1084 REKKFAFIA
+1084 RENKFAFIA
-1093 LSPRMAFYGSDFQ
+1093 LSPRMAFYGADFQ
-1106 YDAVKGKDYWSK
+1106 YDSIGGKDYWNK
-1118 WATVIADLWLDGGIR
+1118 WATVVAEQWLDCDIR
-1133 RGNISWCNLRNSGK
+1133 RGKIAWCNLRNTGK
-1147 EKNHTI
+1147 EKDHTI
-1153 LLGSEESKLRLKL
+1153 FLGSGKLKL
-1166 IHYYNTIST
+1166 QLIGLITPSLSNNSGKSAFSI
-1175 IHYDATNA
+1175 YD
-1183 KYSFAVIDEWPLE
+1183 DWPLE
-1196 KKPIGDVLAR
+1196 KHPIGDVIAR

-1235 MTVEVSGYPVYGT
+1235 MTAEVSGYPIYGT

-1262 SQSEIR
+1262 SQAEIK

-1278 LRGNSSQDD
+1278 IRGNSSQDD
-1287 EEILASE
+1287 EGIPASE

-1320 DIVMSVL
+1320 DIVMYTL

-1343 SGGVPEEGG
+1343 DTGGVSEEGG
-1352 MKASVAGGSVMA
+1352 RKSAVACGSVMA
-1364 AAEDIEWI
+1364 AADEIEWI

-1397 LYYNKVKELSEK
+1397 LYYNKVKERSEK

-1463 QGTGANGG
+1463 QGTGTNGG

>member
-1 MKDDRTPFLQKTNLS
+1 MIERHFCKKRTLVPFH
-16 TLPRGG
+16 GG

>member
-1 MKDDRTPFLQKTNLS
+1 M
-16 TLPRGG
+16 GG
-22 GNRSLYWLRLLPFS
+22 GNCSLYWLRLLPFS

-60 MADNPTYETTVYCL
+60 MADNPTYETTYYCL
-74 QSETDN
+74 QTETDN
-80 EKILRYAADS
+80 EKILKYTADS
-90 YSPLPPT
+90 YSPLTPT

-119 TISDRDGGS
+119 TKSIDDGV
-128 GISMVGTQ
+128 SMVGDEARQ
-136 ACSKFKVDDNGNDVG
+136 KFIVNDNGTVVDVI
-151 VTKVVPLASPTGAG
+151 KVVPLAAPVVTGS
-165 DRRTFYAVELELE
+165 RRTFRAVELELG
-178 KIVSNSATVSYDP
+178 KIIGDSATVSYDP
-191 EQGGHNNSLALADPN
+191 ELKGHNDSLALADPN
-206 AGKLTGKFGPISATA
+206 VGKLTGKFGPISAAA

-243 MDENTPTVPTRM
+243 MDENTPTVPTR
-255 FEASL
+255 FFDEFL
-260 ADDRVSSV
+260 ADDKVSSV

-300 NVGLKEGWNRIT
+300 NVGLKEGWNRIV
-312 LTVGDVSQPGFVTYE
+312 LMVGDVSQQGFVTYE

-335 AYSPVTSITLES
+335 AYSPVESVTLES
-347 ESGELLGTVT
+347 ESGKLLGTVT

-382 KDDPQS
+382 INDPQS

-393 EDALD
+393 EDAPD
-398 GKATVHYLVAGEIRD
+398 GKATVRYLVAGEIRD
-413 VKITVTSKTGE
+413 VKITVTSKAGD

-450 EKKDRTELTL
+450 EKKDKTELTL

-474 KDLSPNAQGYRGYNV
+474 KDLVPNAQGYRGYNV

-597 DVLKLSQTELNGN
+597 DVLKLSQTELNGK

-754 NLSISGKD
+754 NLSTFNNDKD
-762 DDGSGVM
+762 GGSGVM

-791 NMNPDAEPG
+791 SMDPDAEPG
-800 SAPIDW
+800 TAPIDW
-806 QIVGEPTVNP
+806 MVGNTTINT

-822 VSLYFSNQSKKA
+822 VTLYFSNQSKKA

-871 RERQGEFAWIRT
+871 RERQGEFAWIKT
-883 TKLTEFSPI
+883 SKLLEFPPV
-892 VANLVEKNPLE
+892 VANLVEKNPLK

-918 SILAYSSTTTV
+918 KILANNNTTV
-929 VQAGAKYQFKI
+929 VQAGANYQFKV
-940 VPELKTYGQYRKYD
+940 VPELRTYGQYRKYNYGEVGNPKD
-954 EGKFAKKYPNAMCA
+954 TFGKFARDYPNAMCA
-968 WGWKWM
+968 EGWKWM
-974 FTTPWFP
+974 FATPWFP
-981 IQAQVDFYKQSH
+981 MQAQVDFYKYSH

-1004 DIDYSGDPITWKL
+1004 DIDYSSDPIKWGL
-1017 TGTGGAFK
+1017 TGTGDAFK

-1084 REKKFAFIA
+1084 RENKFAFIA
-1093 LSPRMAFYGSDFQ
+1093 LSPRMAFYGADFQ
-1106 YDAVKGKDYWSK
+1106 YDSIGGKDYWNK
-1118 WATVIADLWLDGGIR
+1118 WATVVAEQWLDCDIR
-1133 RGNISWCNLRNSGK
+1133 RGKIAWCNLRNTGK
-1147 EKNHTI
+1147 EKDHTI
-1153 LLGSEESKLRLKL
+1153 FLGSGKLKL
-1166 IHYYNTIST
+1166 QLIGLITPSLSNNSGKSAFSI
-1175 IHYDATNA
+1175 YD
-1183 KYSFAVIDEWPLE
+1183 DWPLE
-1196 KKPIGDVLAR
+1196 KYPIGDVIAR

-1235 MTVEVSGYPVYGT
+1235 MTVEVSGYPIYGT

-1262 SQSEIR
+1262 SQAEIK
-1268 SSMASNALRQ
+1268 SSIASNALRQ
-1278 LRGNSSQDD
+1278 IRGNSSQDD
-1287 EEILASE
+1287 EGIPASE

-1307 ELNMTPEE
+1307 ELNMMPEE

-1320 DIVMSVL
+1320 DIVMYTL
-1327 SDGRTGINM
+1327 SDVRTGINM
-1336 VVGGEEE
+1336 LVGGEED
-1343 SGGVPEEGG
+1343 SGGVSEEGG
-1352 MKASVAGGSVMA
+1352 RKSAVAGGSVMA
-1364 AAEDIEWI
+1364 AADEIEWI

-1397 LYYNKVKELSEK
+1397 LYYNKVKERSEK

-1516 GKS
+1516 GRS

>member
-1 MKDDRTPFLQKTNLS
+1 M
-16 TLPRGG
+16 GG
-22 GNRSLYWLRLLPFS
+22 GNCSLYWLRLLPFS

-60 MADNPTYETTVYCL
+60 MADNPTYETTYYCL
-74 QSETDN
+74 QTETDN
-80 EKILRYAADS
+80 EKILKYTADS
-90 YSPLPPT
+90 YSPLTPT

-119 TISDRDGGS
+119 TKSIDDGV
-128 GISMVGTQ
+128 SMVGDEARQ
-136 ACSKFKVDDNGNDVG
+136 KFIVNDNGTVVDVI
-151 VTKVVPLASPTGAG
+151 KVVPLAAPVVTGS
-165 DRRTFYAVELELE
+165 RRTFRAVELELG
-178 KIVSNSATVSYDP
+178 KIIGDSATVSYDP
-191 EQGGHNNSLALADPN
+191 ELKGHNDSLALADPN
-206 AGKLTGKFGPISATA
+206 VGKLTGKFGPISAAA

-243 MDENTPTVPTRM
+243 MDENTPTVPTR
-255 FEASL
+255 FFDEFL
-260 ADDRVSSV
+260 ADDKVYSV

-300 NVGLKEGWNRIT
+300 NVGLKEGWNRIV
-312 LTVGDVSQPGFVTYE
+312 LMVGDVSQQGFVTYE

-335 AYSPVTSITLES
+335 AYSPVESVTLES
-347 ESGELLGTVT
+347 ESGKLLGTVT

-382 KDDPQS
+382 INDPQS

-393 EDALD
+393 EDAPD
-398 GKATVHYLVAGEIRD
+398 GKATVRYLVAGEIRD
-413 VKITVTSKTGE
+413 VKITVTSKAGD

-450 EKKDRTELTL
+450 EKKDKTELTL

-474 KDLSPNAQGYRGYNV
+474 KDLAPNAQGYRGYNV

-597 DVLKLSQTELNGN
+597 DVLKLSQTELNGK

-754 NLSISGKD
+754 NLSTFNNDKD
-762 DDGSGVM
+762 GGSGVM

-791 NMNPDAEPG
+791 SMDPDAEPG
-800 SAPIDW
+800 TAPIDW
-806 QIVGEPTVNP
+806 MVGNTTINT

-822 VSLYFSNQSKKA
+822 VTLYFSNQSKKA

-871 RERQGEFAWIRT
+871 RERQGEFAWIKT
-883 TKLTEFSPI
+883 SKLLEFPPV
-892 VANLVEKNPLE
+892 VANLVEKNPLK

-918 SILAYSSTTTV
+918 KILANNNTTV
-929 VQAGAKYQFKI
+929 VQAGANYQFKV
-940 VPELKTYGQYRKYD
+940 VPELRTYGQYRKYNYGEVGNPKD
-954 EGKFAKKYPNAMCA
+954 TFGKFARDYPNAMCA
-968 WGWKWM
+968 EGWKWM
-974 FTTPWFP
+974 FATPWFP
-981 IQAQVDFYKQSH
+981 MQAQVDFYKYSH

-1004 DIDYSGDPITWKL
+1004 DIDYSSDPIKWGL
-1017 TGTGGAFK
+1017 TGTGDAFK

-1084 REKKFAFIA
+1084 RENKFAFIA
-1093 LSPRMAFYGSDFQ
+1093 LSPRMAFYGADFQ
-1106 YDAVKGKDYWSK
+1106 YDSIGGKDYWNK
-1118 WATVIADLWLDGGIR
+1118 WATVVAEQWLDCDIR
-1133 RGNISWCNLRNSGK
+1133 RGKIAWCNLRNTGK
-1147 EKNHTI
+1147 EKDHTI
-1153 LLGSEESKLRLKL
+1153 FLGSGKLKL
-1166 IHYYNTIST
+1166 QLIGLITPSLSNNSGKSAFSI
-1175 IHYDATNA
+1175 YD
-1183 KYSFAVIDEWPLE
+1183 DWPLE
-1196 KKPIGDVLAR
+1196 KYTIGDVIAR

-1235 MTVEVSGYPVYGT
+1235 MTVEVSGYPIYGT

-1262 SQSEIR
+1262 SQAEIK
-1268 SSMASNALRQ
+1268 SSIASNALRQ
-1278 LRGNSSQDD
+1278 IRGNSSQDD
-1287 EEILASE
+1287 EGIPASE

-1307 ELNMTPEE
+1307 ELNMMPEE

-1320 DIVMSVL
+1320 DIVMYTL

-1336 VVGGEEE
+1336 LVGGEED
-1343 SGGVPEEGG
+1343 SGGVSEEGG
-1352 MKASVAGGSVMA
+1352 RKSAVAGGSVMA
-1364 AAEDIEWI
+1364 AADEIEWI

-1397 LYYNKVKELSEK
+1397 LYYNKVKERSEK

-1516 GKS
+1516 GRS

>member
-1 MKDDRTPFLQKTNLS
+1 M
-16 TLPRGG
+16 GG
-22 GNRSLYWLRLLPFS
+22 GNCSLYWLRLLPFS

-60 MADNPTYETTVYCL
+60 MADNPTYETTYYCL
-74 QSETDN
+74 QTETDN
-80 EKILRYAADS
+80 EKILKYTADS
-90 YSPLPPT
+90 YSPLTPT

-119 TISDRDGGS
+119 TKSIDDGV
-128 GISMVGTQ
+128 SMVGDEARQ
-136 ACSKFKVDDNGNDVG
+136 KFIVNDNGTVVDVI
-151 VTKVVPLASPTGAG
+151 KVVPLAAPVVTGS
-165 DRRTFYAVELELE
+165 RRTFRAVELELG
-178 KIVSNSATVSYDP
+178 KIIGDSATVSYDP
-191 EQGGHNNSLALADPN
+191 ELKGHNDSLALADPN
-206 AGKLTGKFGPISATA
+206 VGKLTGKFGPISAAA

-243 MDENTPTVPTRM
+243 MDENTPTVPTR
-255 FEASL
+255 FFDEFL
-260 ADDRVSSV
+260 ADDKVSSV

-300 NVGLKEGWNRIT
+300 NVGLKEGWNRIV
-312 LTVGDVSQPGFVTYE
+312 LMVGDVSQQGFVTYE

-335 AYSPVTSITLES
+335 AYSPVESVTLES
-347 ESGELLGTVT
+347 ESGKLLGTVT

-382 KDDPQS
+382 INDPQS

-393 EDALD
+393 EDAPD
-398 GKATVHYLVAGEIRD
+398 GKATVRYLVAGEIRD
-413 VKITVTSKTGE
+413 VKITVTSKAGD

-450 EKKDRTELTL
+450 EKKDKTELTL

-474 KDLSPNAQGYRGYNV
+474 KDLVPNAQGYRGYNV

-597 DVLKLSQTELNGN
+597 DVLKLSQTELNGK

-754 NLSISGKD
+754 NLSTFNNDKD
-762 DDGSGVM
+762 GGSGVM

-791 NMNPDAEPG
+791 SMDPDAEPG
-800 SAPIDW
+800 TAPIDW
-806 QIVGEPTVNP
+806 MVGNTTINT

-822 VSLYFSNQSKKA
+822 VTLYFSNQSKKA

-871 RERQGEFAWIRT
+871 RERQGEFAWIKT
-883 TKLTEFSPI
+883 SKLLEFPPV
-892 VANLVEKNPLE
+892 VANLVEKNPLK

-918 SILAYSSTTTV
+918 KILANNNTTV
-929 VQAGAKYQFKI
+929 VQAGANYQFKV
-940 VPELKTYGQYRKYD
+940 VPELRTYGQYRKYNYGEVGNPKD
-954 EGKFAKKYPNAMCA
+954 TFGKFARDYPNAMCA
-968 WGWKWM
+968 EGWKWM
-974 FTTPWFP
+974 FATPWFP
-981 IQAQVDFYKQSH
+981 MQAQVDFYKYSH

-1004 DIDYSGDPITWKL
+1004 DIDYSSDPIKWGL
-1017 TGTGGAFK
+1017 TGTGDAFK

-1084 REKKFAFIA
+1084 RENKFAFIA
-1093 LSPRMAFYGSDFQ
+1093 LSPRMAFYGADFQ
-1106 YDAVKGKDYWSK
+1106 YDSIGGKDYWNK
-1118 WATVIADLWLDGGIR
+1118 WATVVAEQWLDCDIR
-1133 RGNISWCNLRNSGK
+1133 RGKIAWCNLRNTGK
-1147 EKNHTI
+1147 EKDHTI
-1153 LLGSEESKLRLKL
+1153 FLGSGKLKL
-1166 IHYYNTIST
+1166 QLIGLITPSLSNNSGKSAFSI
-1175 IHYDATNA
+1175 YD
-1183 KYSFAVIDEWPLE
+1183 DWPLE
-1196 KKPIGDVLAR
+1196 KYPIGDVIAR

-1235 MTVEVSGYPVYGT
+1235 MTVEVSGYPIYGT
-1248 NIIKNDFTFIVETG
+1248 NIIKNDFTFIVETS
-1262 SQSEIR
+1262 SQAEIK
-1268 SSMASNALRQ
+1268 SSIASNALRQ
-1278 LRGNSSQDD
+1278 IRGNSSQDD
-1287 EEILASE
+1287 EGIPASE

-1307 ELNMTPEE
+1307 ELNMMPEE

-1320 DIVMSVL
+1320 DIVMYTL

-1336 VVGGEEE
+1336 LVGGEED
-1343 SGGVPEEGG
+1343 SGGVSEEGG
-1352 MKASVAGGSVMA
+1352 RKSAVAGGSVMA
-1364 AAEDIEWI
+1364 AADEIEWI

-1397 LYYNKVKELSEK
+1397 LYYNKVKERSEK

-1516 GKS
+1516 GRS

>member
-1 MKDDRTPFLQKTNLS
+1 
-16 TLPRGG
+16 
-22 GNRSLYWLRLLPFS
+22 
-36 APFKFLILL
+36 
-45 LAALCALIPFAAHVV
+45 
-60 MADNPTYETTVYCL
+60 MADNPTYETTYYCL
-74 QSETDN
+74 QTETDN
-80 EKILRYAADS
+80 EKILKYTADS
-90 YSPLPPT
+90 YSPLTPT

-119 TISDRDGGS
+119 TKSIDDGV
-128 GISMVGTQ
+128 SMVGDEARQ
-136 ACSKFKVDDNGNDVG
+136 KFIVNDNGTVVDVI
-151 VTKVVPLASPTGAG
+151 KVVPLAAPVVTGS
-165 DRRTFYAVELELE
+165 RRTFRAVELELG
-178 KIVSNSATVSYDP
+178 KIIGDSATVSYDP
-191 EQGGHNNSLALADPN
+191 ELKGHNDSLALADPN
-206 AGKLTGKFGPISATA
+206 VGKLTGKFGPISAAA

-243 MDENTPTVPTRM
+243 MDENTPTVPTR
-255 FEASL
+255 FFDEFL
-260 ADDRVSSV
+260 ADDKVSSV

-300 NVGLKEGWNRIT
+300 NVGLKEGWNRIV
-312 LTVGDVSQPGFVTYE
+312 LMVGDVSQQGFVTYE

-335 AYSPVTSITLES
+335 AYSPVESVTLES
-347 ESGELLGTVT
+347 ESGKLLGTVT

-382 KDDPQS
+382 INDPQS

-393 EDALD
+393 EDAPD
-398 GKATVHYLVAGEIRD
+398 GKATVRYLVAGEIRD
-413 VKITVTSKTGE
+413 VKITVTSKAGD

-450 EKKDRTELTL
+450 EKKDKTELTL

-474 KDLSPNAQGYRGYNV
+474 KDLVPNAQGYRGYNV

-597 DVLKLSQTELNGN
+597 DVLKLSQTELNGK

-754 NLSISGKD
+754 NLSTFNNDKD
-762 DDGSGVM
+762 GGSGVM

-791 NMNPDAEPG
+791 SMDPDAEPG
-800 SAPIDW
+800 TAPIDW
-806 QIVGEPTVNP
+806 MVGNTTINT

-822 VSLYFSNQSKKA
+822 VTLYFSNQSKKA

-871 RERQGEFAWIRT
+871 RERQGEFAWIKT
-883 TKLTEFSPI
+883 SKLLEFPPV
-892 VANLVEKNPLE
+892 VANLVEKNPLK

-918 SILAYSSTTTV
+918 KILANNNTTV
-929 VQAGAKYQFKI
+929 VQAGANYQFKV
-940 VPELKTYGQYRKYD
+940 VPELRTYGQYRKYNYGEVGNPKD
-954 EGKFAKKYPNAMCA
+954 TFGKFARDYPNAMCA
-968 WGWKWM
+968 EGWKWM
-974 FTTPWFP
+974 FATPWFP
-981 IQAQVDFYKQSH
+981 MQAQVDFYKYSH

-1004 DIDYSGDPITWKL
+1004 DIDYSSDPIKWGL
-1017 TGTGGAFK
+1017 TGTGDAFK

-1084 REKKFAFIA
+1084 RENKFAFIA
-1093 LSPRMAFYGSDFQ
+1093 LSPRMAFYGADFQ
-1106 YDAVKGKDYWSK
+1106 YDSIGGKDYWNK
-1118 WATVIADLWLDGGIR
+1118 WATVVAEQWLDCDIR
-1133 RGNISWCNLRNSGK
+1133 RGKIAWCNLRNTGK
-1147 EKNHTI
+1147 EKDHTI
-1153 LLGSEESKLRLKL
+1153 FLGSGKLKL
-1166 IHYYNTIST
+1166 QLIGLITPSLSNNSGKSAFSI
-1175 IHYDATNA
+1175 YD
-1183 KYSFAVIDEWPLE
+1183 DWPLE
-1196 KKPIGDVLAR
+1196 KYPIGDVIAR

-1235 MTVEVSGYPVYGT
+1235 MTVEVSGYPIYGT

-1262 SQSEIR
+1262 SQAEIK
-1268 SSMASNALRQ
+1268 SSIASNALRQ
-1278 LRGNSSQDD
+1278 IRGNSSQDD
-1287 EEILASE
+1287 EGIPASE

-1307 ELNMTPEE
+1307 ELNMMPEE

-1320 DIVMSVL
+1320 DIVMYTL

-1336 VVGGEEE
+1336 LVGGEED
-1343 SGGVPEEGG
+1343 SGGVSEEGG
-1352 MKASVAGGSVMA
+1352 RKSAVAGGSVMA
-1364 AAEDIEWI
+1364 AADEIEWI

-1397 LYYNKVKELSEK
+1397 LYYNKVKERSEK

-1516 GKS
+1516 GRS

>member
-1 MKDDRTPFLQKTNLS
+1 M
-16 TLPRGG
+16 GG
-22 GNRSLYWLRLLPFS
+22 GNCSLYWLRLLPFS

-60 MADNPTYETTVYCL
+60 MADNPTYETTYYCL
-74 QSETDN
+74 QTETDN
-80 EKILRYAADS
+80 EKILKYTADS
-90 YSPLPPT
+90 YSPLTPT

-119 TISDRDGGS
+119 TKSIDDGV
-128 GISMVGTQ
+128 SMVGDEARQ
-136 ACSKFKVDDNGNDVG
+136 KFIVNDNGTVVDVI
-151 VTKVVPLASPTGAG
+151 KVVPLAAPVVTGS
-165 DRRTFYAVELELE
+165 RRTFRAVELELG
-178 KIVSNSATVSYDP
+178 KIIGDSATVSYDP
-191 EQGGHNNSLALADPN
+191 ELKGHNDSLALADPN
-206 AGKLTGKFGPISATA
+206 VGKLTGKFGPISAAA

-243 MDENTPTVPTRM
+243 MDENTPTVPTR
-255 FEASL
+255 FFDEFL
-260 ADDRVSSV
+260 ADDKVSSV

-300 NVGLKEGWNRIT
+300 NVGLKEGWNRIV
-312 LTVGDVSQPGFVTYE
+312 LMVGDVSQQGFVTYE

-335 AYSPVTSITLES
+335 AYSPVESVTLES
-347 ESGELLGTVT
+347 ESGKLLGTVT

-382 KDDPQS
+382 INDPQS

-393 EDALD
+393 EDAPD
-398 GKATVHYLVAGEIRD
+398 GKATVRYLVAGEIRD
-413 VKITVTSKTGE
+413 VKITVTSKAGD

-450 EKKDRTELTL
+450 EKKDKTELTL

-474 KDLSPNAQGYRGYNV
+474 KDLVPNAQGYRGYNV

-597 DVLKLSQTELNGN
+597 DVLKLSQTELNGK

-754 NLSISGKD
+754 NLSTFNNDKD
-762 DDGSGVM
+762 GGSGVM

-791 NMNPDAEPG
+791 SMDPDAEPG
-800 SAPIDW
+800 TAPIDW
-806 QIVGEPTVNP
+806 MVGNTTINT

-822 VSLYFSNQSKKA
+822 VTLYFSNQSKKA

-871 RERQGEFAWIRT
+871 RERQGEFAWIKT
-883 TKLTEFSPI
+883 SKLLEFPPV
-892 VANLVEKNPLE
+892 VANLVEKNPLK

-918 SILAYSSTTTV
+918 KILANNNTTV
-929 VQAGAKYQFKI
+929 VQAGANYQFKV
-940 VPELKTYGQYRKYD
+940 VPELRTYGQYRKYNYGEVGNPKD
-954 EGKFAKKYPNAMCA
+954 TFGKFARDYPNAMCA
-968 WGWKWM
+968 EGWKWM
-974 FTTPWFP
+974 FATPWFP
-981 IQAQVDFYKQSH
+981 MQAQVDFYKYSH

-1004 DIDYSGDPITWKL
+1004 DIDYSSDPIKWGL
-1017 TGTGGAFK
+1017 TGTGDAFK

-1084 REKKFAFIA
+1084 RENKFAFIA
-1093 LSPRMAFYGSDFQ
+1093 LSPRMAFYGADFQ
-1106 YDAVKGKDYWSK
+1106 YDSIGGKDYWNK
-1118 WATVIADLWLDGGIR
+1118 WATVVAEQWLDCDIR
-1133 RGNISWCNLRNSGK
+1133 RGKIAWCNLRNTGK
-1147 EKNHTI
+1147 EKDHTI
-1153 LLGSEESKLRLKL
+1153 FLGSGKLKL
-1166 IHYYNTIST
+1166 QLIGLITPSLSNNSGKSAFSI
-1175 IHYDATNA
+1175 YD
-1183 KYSFAVIDEWPLE
+1183 DWPLE
-1196 KKPIGDVLAR
+1196 KYTIGDVIAR

-1235 MTVEVSGYPVYGT
+1235 MTVEVSGYPIYGT

-1262 SQSEIR
+1262 SQAEIK
-1268 SSMASNALRQ
+1268 SSIASNALRQ
-1278 LRGNSSQDD
+1278 IRGNSSQDD
-1287 EEILASE
+1287 EGIPASE

-1307 ELNMTPEE
+1307 ELNMMPEE

-1320 DIVMSVL
+1320 DIVMYTL

-1336 VVGGEEE
+1336 LVGGEED
-1343 SGGVPEEGG
+1343 SGGVSEEGG
-1352 MKASVAGGSVMA
+1352 RKSAVAGGSVMA
-1364 AAEDIEWI
+1364 AADEIEWI

-1397 LYYNKVKELSEK
+1397 LYYNKVKERSEK

-1516 GKS
+1516 GRS

>member
-1 MKDDRTPFLQKTNLS
+1 M
-16 TLPRGG
+16 GG
-22 GNRSLYWLRLLPFS
+22 GNCSLYWLRLLPFS

-60 MADNPTYETTVYCL
+60 MADNPTYETTYYCL
-74 QSETDN
+74 QTETDN
-80 EKILRYAADS
+80 EKILKYTADS
-90 YSPLPPT
+90 YSPLTPT

-119 TISDRDGGS
+119 TKSIDDGV
-128 GISMVGTQ
+128 SMVGDEARQ
-136 ACSKFKVDDNGNDVG
+136 KFIVNDNGTVVDVI
-151 VTKVVPLASPTGAG
+151 KVVPLAAPVVTGS
-165 DRRTFYAVELELE
+165 RRTFRAVELELG
-178 KIVSNSATVSYDP
+178 KIIGDSATVSYDP
-191 EQGGHNNSLALADPN
+191 ELKGHNDSLALADPN
-206 AGKLTGKFGPISATA
+206 VGKLTGKFGPISAAA

-243 MDENTPTVPTRM
+243 MDENTPTVPTR
-255 FEASL
+255 FFDEFL
-260 ADDRVSSV
+260 ADDKVSSV

-300 NVGLKEGWNRIT
+300 NVGLKEGWNRIV
-312 LTVGDVSQPGFVTYE
+312 LMVGDVSQQGFVTYE

-335 AYSPVTSITLES
+335 AYSPVESVTLES
-347 ESGELLGTVT
+347 ESGKLLGTVT

-382 KDDPQS
+382 INDPQS

-393 EDALD
+393 EDAPD
-398 GKATVHYLVAGEIRD
+398 GKATVRYLVAGEIRD
-413 VKITVTSKTGE
+413 VKITVTSKAGD

-450 EKKDRTELTL
+450 EKKDKTELTL

-474 KDLSPNAQGYRGYNV
+474 KDLVPNAQGYRGYNV

-597 DVLKLSQTELNGN
+597 DVLKLSQTELNGK

-754 NLSISGKD
+754 NLSTFNNDKD
-762 DDGSGVM
+762 GGSGVM

-791 NMNPDAEPG
+791 SMDPDAEPG

-806 QIVGEPTVNP
+806 MVGSTTVNT

-822 VSLYFSNQSKKA
+822 VTLYFSNQSKKA

-871 RERQGEFAWIRT
+871 RERQGEFAWIKT
-883 TKLTEFSPI
+883 SKLLEFPPV
-892 VANLVEKNPLE
+892 VANLVEKNPLK

-918 SILAYSSTTTV
+918 KILANNNTTV
-929 VQAGAKYQFKI
+929 VQAGANYQFKV
-940 VPELKTYGQYRKYD
+940 VPELRTYGQYRKYNYGEVGNPKD
-954 EGKFAKKYPNAMCA
+954 TFGKFARDYPNAMCA
-968 WGWKWM
+968 EGWKWM
-974 FTTPWFP
+974 FATPWFP
-981 IQAQVDFYKQSH
+981 MQAQVDFYKYSH

-1004 DIDYSGDPITWKL
+1004 DIDYSSDPIKWGL
-1017 TGTGGAFK
+1017 TGTGDAFK

-1084 REKKFAFIA
+1084 RENKFAFIA
-1093 LSPRMAFYGSDFQ
+1093 LSPRMAFYGADFQ
-1106 YDAVKGKDYWSK
+1106 YDSIGGKDYWNK
-1118 WATVIADLWLDGGIR
+1118 WATVVAEQWLDCDIR
-1133 RGNISWCNLRNSGK
+1133 RGKIAWCNLRNTGK
-1147 EKNHTI
+1147 EKDHTI
-1153 LLGSEESKLRLKL
+1153 FLGSGKLKL
-1166 IHYYNTIST
+1166 QLIGLITPSLSNNSGKSAFSI
-1175 IHYDATNA
+1175 YD
-1183 KYSFAVIDEWPLE
+1183 DWPLE
-1196 KKPIGDVLAR
+1196 KYPIGDVIAR

-1235 MTVEVSGYPVYGT
+1235 MTVEVSGYPIYGT

-1262 SQSEIR
+1262 SQAEIK
-1268 SSMASNALRQ
+1268 SSIASNALRQ
-1278 LRGNSSQDD
+1278 IRGNSSQDD
-1287 EEILASE
+1287 EGIPASE

-1307 ELNMTPEE
+1307 ELNMMPEE

-1320 DIVMSVL
+1320 DIVMYTL

-1336 VVGGEEE
+1336 LVGGEED
-1343 SGGVPEEGG
+1343 SGGVSEEGG
-1352 MKASVAGGSVMA
+1352 RKSAVAGGSVMA
-1364 AAEDIEWI
+1364 AADEIEWI

-1397 LYYNKVKELSEK
+1397 LYYNKVKERSEK

-1516 GKS
+1516 GRS

>member
-1 MKDDRTPFLQKTNLS
+1 M
-16 TLPRGG
+16 GG
-22 GNRSLYWLRLLPFS
+22 GNCSLYWLRLLPFS

-60 MADNPTYETTVYCL
+60 MADNPTYETTYYCL
-74 QSETDN
+74 QTETDN
-80 EKILRYAADS
+80 EKILKYTADS
-90 YSPLPPT
+90 YSPLTPT

-119 TISDRDGGS
+119 TKSIDDGV
-128 GISMVGTQ
+128 SMVGDEARQ
-136 ACSKFKVDDNGNDVG
+136 KFIVNDNGTVVDVI
-151 VTKVVPLASPTGAG
+151 KVVPLAAPVVTGS
-165 DRRTFYAVELELE
+165 RRTFRAVELELG
-178 KIVSNSATVSYDP
+178 KIIGDSATVSYDP
-191 EQGGHNNSLALADPN
+191 ELKGHNDSLALADPN
-206 AGKLTGKFGPISATA
+206 VGKLTGKFGPISAAA

-243 MDENTPTVPTRM
+243 MDENTPTVPTR
-255 FEASL
+255 FFDEFL
-260 ADDRVSSV
+260 ADDKVSSV

-300 NVGLKEGWNRIT
+300 NVGLKEGWNRIV
-312 LTVGDVSQPGFVTYE
+312 LMVGDVSQQGFVTYE

-335 AYSPVTSITLES
+335 AYSPVESVTLES
-347 ESGELLGTVT
+347 ESGKLLGTVT

-382 KDDPQS
+382 INDPQS

-393 EDALD
+393 EDAPD
-398 GKATVHYLVAGEIRD
+398 GKATVRYLVAGEIRD
-413 VKITVTSKTGE
+413 VKITVTSKAGD

-450 EKKDRTELTL
+450 EKKDKTELTL

-474 KDLSPNAQGYRGYNV
+474 KDLVPNAQGYRGYNV

-512 EYDTE
+512 MFDTE

-597 DVLKLSQTELNGN
+597 DVLKLSQTELNGK

-754 NLSISGKD
+754 NLSTFNNDKD
-762 DDGSGVM
+762 GGSGVM

-791 NMNPDAEPG
+791 SMDPDAEPG
-800 SAPIDW
+800 TAPIDW
-806 QIVGEPTVNP
+806 MVGNTTINT

-822 VSLYFSNQSKKA
+822 VTLYFSNQSKKA

-871 RERQGEFAWIRT
+871 RERQGEFAWIKT
-883 TKLTEFSPI
+883 SKLLEFPPV
-892 VANLVEKNPLE
+892 VANLVEKNPLK

-918 SILAYSSTTTV
+918 KILANNNTTV
-929 VQAGAKYQFKI
+929 VQAGANYQFKV
-940 VPELKTYGQYRKYD
+940 VPELRTYGQYRKYNYGEVGNPKD
-954 EGKFAKKYPNAMCA
+954 TFGKFARDYPNAMCA
-968 WGWKWM
+968 EGWKWM
-974 FTTPWFP
+974 FATPWFP
-981 IQAQVDFYKQSH
+981 MQAQVDFYKYSH

-1004 DIDYSGDPITWKL
+1004 DIDYSSDPIKWGL
-1017 TGTGGAFK
+1017 TGTGDAFK

-1084 REKKFAFIA
+1084 RENKFAFIA
-1093 LSPRMAFYGSDFQ
+1093 LSPRMAFYGADFQ
-1106 YDAVKGKDYWSK
+1106 YDSIGGKDYWNK
-1118 WATVIADLWLDGGIR
+1118 WATVVAEQWLDCDIR
-1133 RGNISWCNLRNSGK
+1133 RGKIAWCNLRNTGK
-1147 EKNHTI
+1147 EKDHTI
-1153 LLGSEESKLRLKL
+1153 FLGSGKLKL
-1166 IHYYNTIST
+1166 QLIGLITPSLSNNSGKSAFSI
-1175 IHYDATNA
+1175 YD
-1183 KYSFAVIDEWPLE
+1183 DWPLE
-1196 KKPIGDVLAR
+1196 KYPIGDVIAR

-1235 MTVEVSGYPVYGT
+1235 MTVEVSGYPIYGT

-1262 SQSEIR
+1262 SQAEIK
-1268 SSMASNALRQ
+1268 SSIASNALRQ
-1278 LRGNSSQDD
+1278 IRGNSSQDD
-1287 EEILASE
+1287 EGIPASE

-1307 ELNMTPEE
+1307 ELNMMPEE

-1320 DIVMSVL
+1320 DIVMYTL

-1336 VVGGEEE
+1336 LVGGEED
-1343 SGGVPEEGG
+1343 SGGVSEEGG
-1352 MKASVAGGSVMA
+1352 RKSAVAGGSVMA
-1364 AAEDIEWI
+1364 AADEIEWI

-1397 LYYNKVKELSEK
+1397 LYYNKVKERSEK

-1516 GKS
+1516 GRS

>member
-1 MKDDRTPFLQKTNLS
+1 M
-16 TLPRGG
+16 GG
-22 GNRSLYWLRLLPFS
+22 GNCSLYWLRLLPFS

-60 MADNPTYETTVYCL
+60 MADNPTYETTYYCL
-74 QSETDN
+74 QTETDN
-80 EKILRYAADS
+80 EKILKYTADS
-90 YSPLPPT
+90 YSPLTPT

-119 TISDRDGGS
+119 TKSIDDGV
-128 GISMVGTQ
+128 SMVGDEARQ
-136 ACSKFKVDDNGNDVG
+136 KFIVNDNGTVVDVI
-151 VTKVVPLASPTGAG
+151 KVVPLAAPVVTGS
-165 DRRTFYAVELELE
+165 RRTFRAVELELG
-178 KIVSNSATVSYDP
+178 KIIGDSATVSYDP
-191 EQGGHNNSLALADPN
+191 ELKGHNDSLALADPN
-206 AGKLTGKFGPISATA
+206 VGKLTGKFGPISAAA

-243 MDENTPTVPTRM
+243 MDENTPTVPTR
-255 FEASL
+255 FFDEFL
-260 ADDRVSSV
+260 ADDKVSSV

-312 LTVGDVSQPGFVTYE
+312 LTVGDVSQQGFVTYE
-327 IWLYKGTP
+327 IWLNKSTP
-335 AYSPVTSITLES
+335 AYTPVESVTLES
-347 ESGELLGTVT
+347 ESGKLLGTVT

-382 KDDPQS
+382 INDPQS

-393 EDALD
+393 EDAPD
-398 GKATVHYLVAGEIRD
+398 GKATVRYLVAGEIRD
-413 VKITVTSKTGE
+413 VKITVTSKAGD

-450 EKKDRTELTL
+450 EKKDKTELTL

-474 KDLSPNAQGYRGYNV
+474 KDLVPNAQGYRGYNV

-597 DVLKLSQTELNGN
+597 DVLKLSQTELNGK

-754 NLSISGKD
+754 NLSTFNNDKD
-762 DDGSGVM
+762 GGSGVM

-791 NMNPDAEPG
+791 SMDPDAEPG
-800 SAPIDW
+800 TAPIDW
-806 QIVGEPTVNP
+806 MVGNTTINT

-822 VSLYFSNQSKKA
+822 VTLYFSNQSKKA

-871 RERQGEFAWIRT
+871 RERQGEFAWIKT
-883 TKLTEFSPI
+883 SKLLEFPPV
-892 VANLVEKNPLE
+892 VANLVEKNPLK

-918 SILAYSSTTTV
+918 KILANNNTTV
-929 VQAGAKYQFKI
+929 VQAGANYQFKV
-940 VPELKTYGQYRKYD
+940 VPELRTYGQYRKYNYGEVGNPKD
-954 EGKFAKKYPNAMCA
+954 TFGKFARDYPNAMCA
-968 WGWKWM
+968 EGWKWM
-974 FTTPWFP
+974 FATPWFP
-981 IQAQVDFYKQSH
+981 MQAQVDFYKYSH

-1084 REKKFAFIA
+1084 RENKFAFIA
-1093 LSPRMAFYGSDFQ
+1093 LSPRMAFYGADFQ
-1106 YDAVKGKDYWSK
+1106 YDSIGGKDYWNK
-1118 WATVIADLWLDGGIR
+1118 WATVVAEQWLDCDIR
-1133 RGNISWCNLRNSGK
+1133 RGKIAWCNLRNTGK
-1147 EKNHTI
+1147 EKDHTI
-1153 LLGSEESKLRLKL
+1153 FLGSGKLKL
-1166 IHYYNTIST
+1166 QLIGLITPSLSNNSGKSAFSI
-1175 IHYDATNA
+1175 YD
-1183 KYSFAVIDEWPLE
+1183 DWPLE
-1196 KKPIGDVLAR
+1196 KYPIGDVIAR

-1235 MTVEVSGYPVYGT
+1235 MTVEVSGYPIYGT

-1262 SQSEIR
+1262 SQAEIK
-1268 SSMASNALRQ
+1268 SSIASNALRQ
-1278 LRGNSSQDD
+1278 IRGNSSQDD
-1287 EEILASE
+1287 EGIPASE

-1307 ELNMTPEE
+1307 ELNMMPEE

-1320 DIVMSVL
+1320 DIVMYTL

-1336 VVGGEEE
+1336 LVGGEED
-1343 SGGVPEEGG
+1343 SGGVSEEGG
-1352 MKASVAGGSVMA
+1352 RKSAVAGGSVMA
-1364 AAEDIEWI
+1364 AADEIEWI

-1397 LYYNKVKELSEK
+1397 LYYNKVKERSEK

-1516 GKS
+1516 GRS

>member
-1 MKDDRTPFLQKTNLS
+1 M
-16 TLPRGG
+16 GG
-22 GNRSLYWLRLLPFS
+22 GNCSLYWLRLLPFS

-60 MADNPTYETTVYCL
+60 MADNPTYETTYYCL
-74 QSETDN
+74 QTETDN
-80 EKILRYAADS
+80 EKILKYTADS
-90 YSPLPPT
+90 YSPLTPT

-119 TISDRDGGS
+119 TKSIDDGV
-128 GISMVGTQ
+128 SMVGDEARQ
-136 ACSKFKVDDNGNDVG
+136 KFIVNDNGTVVDVI
-151 VTKVVPLASPTGAG
+151 KVVPLAAPVVTGS
-165 DRRTFYAVELELE
+165 RRTFRAVELELG
-178 KIVSNSATVSYDP
+178 KIIGDSATVSYDP
-191 EQGGHNNSLALADPN
+191 ELKGHNDSLALADPN
-206 AGKLTGKFGPISATA
+206 VGKLTGKFGPISAAA

-243 MDENTPTVPTRM
+243 MDENTPTVPTR
-255 FEASL
+255 FFDEFL
-260 ADDRVSSV
+260 ADDKVSSV

-300 NVGLKEGWNRIT
+300 NVGLKEGWNRIV
-312 LTVGDVSQPGFVTYE
+312 LMVGDVSQQGFVTYE
-327 IWLYKGTP
+327 IWLYKDTP
-335 AYSPVTSITLES
+335 AYSPVESVTLES
-347 ESGELLGTVT
+347 ESGKLLGTVT

-382 KDDPQS
+382 INDPQS

-393 EDALD
+393 EDAPD
-398 GKATVHYLVAGEIRD
+398 GKATVRYLVAGEIRD
-413 VKITVTSKTGE
+413 VKITVTSKAGD

-450 EKKDRTELTL
+450 EKKDKTELTL

-474 KDLSPNAQGYRGYNV
+474 KDLVPNAQGYRGYNV

-597 DVLKLSQTELNGN
+597 DVLKLSQTELNGK

-754 NLSISGKD
+754 NLSTFNNDKD
-762 DDGSGVM
+762 GGSGVM

-791 NMNPDAEPG
+791 SMDPDAEPG
-800 SAPIDW
+800 TAPIDW
-806 QIVGEPTVNP
+806 MVGNTTINT

-822 VSLYFSNQSKKA
+822 VTLYFSNQSKKA

-871 RERQGEFAWIRT
+871 RERQGEFAWIKT
-883 TKLTEFSPI
+883 SKLLEFPPV
-892 VANLVEKNPLE
+892 VANLVEKNPLK

-918 SILAYSSTTTV
+918 KILANNNTTV
-929 VQAGAKYQFKI
+929 VQAGANYQFKV
-940 VPELKTYGQYRKYD
+940 VPELRTYGQYRKYNYGEVGNPKD
-954 EGKFAKKYPNAMCA
+954 TFGKFARDYPNAMCA
-968 WGWKWM
+968 EGWKWM
-974 FTTPWFP
+974 FATPWFP
-981 IQAQVDFYKQSH
+981 MQAQVDFYKYSH

-1004 DIDYSGDPITWKL
+1004 DIDYSSDPIKWGL
-1017 TGTGGAFK
+1017 TGTGDAFK

-1084 REKKFAFIA
+1084 RENKFAFIA
-1093 LSPRMAFYGSDFQ
+1093 LSPRMAFYGADFQ
-1106 YDAVKGKDYWSK
+1106 YDSIGGKDYWNK
-1118 WATVIADLWLDGGIR
+1118 WATVVAEQWLDCDIR
-1133 RGNISWCNLRNSGK
+1133 RGKIAWCNLRNTGK
-1147 EKNHTI
+1147 EKDHTI
-1153 LLGSEESKLRLKL
+1153 FLGSGKLKL
-1166 IHYYNTIST
+1166 QLIGLITPSLSNNSGKSAFSI
-1175 IHYDATNA
+1175 YD
-1183 KYSFAVIDEWPLE
+1183 DWPLE
-1196 KKPIGDVLAR
+1196 KYPIGDVIAR

-1235 MTVEVSGYPVYGT
+1235 MTVEVSGYPIYGT

-1262 SQSEIR
+1262 SQAEIK
-1268 SSMASNALRQ
+1268 SSIASNALRQ
-1278 LRGNSSQDD
+1278 IRGNSSQDD
-1287 EEILASE
+1287 EGIPASE

-1307 ELNMTPEE
+1307 ELNMMPEE

-1320 DIVMSVL
+1320 DIVMYTL

-1336 VVGGEEE
+1336 LVGGEED
-1343 SGGVPEEGG
+1343 SGGVSEEGG
-1352 MKASVAGGSVMA
+1352 RKSAVAGGSVMA
-1364 AAEDIEWI
+1364 AADEIEWI

-1397 LYYNKVKELSEK
+1397 LYYNKVKERSEK

-1516 GKS
+1516 GRS

>member
-1 MKDDRTPFLQKTNLS
+1 
-16 TLPRGG
+16 
-22 GNRSLYWLRLLPFS
+22 
-36 APFKFLILL
+36 
-45 LAALCALIPFAAHVV
+45 
-60 MADNPTYETTVYCL
+60 MADNPTYETTYYCL
-74 QSETDN
+74 QTETDN
-80 EKILRYAADS
+80 EKILKYTADS
-90 YSPLPPT
+90 YSPLTPT

-119 TISDRDGGS
+119 TIPARDGGS

-136 ACSKFKVDDNGNDVG
+136 ACSKFKVDDNGDVVG

-191 EQGGHNNSLALADPN
+191 ELKDHNDSLALADPN
-206 AGKLTGKFGPISATA
+206 VGKLTGKFGPVSAAA

-243 MDENTPTVPTRM
+243 MDENTPMEPTRI
-255 FEASL
+255 FEESIT
-260 ADDRVSSV
+260 DDKVSSV

-290 PGAKASKGDV
+290 PGAKAANGSV

-347 ESGELLGTVT
+347 ESGEHFVT
-357 FADGYLQGYASI
+357 ITPTDGNLQYYPSI
-369 PGSYRS
+369 PGSCWT

-382 KDDPQS
+382 NDDPHS
-388 ISING
+388 IRIEG
-393 EDALD
+393 EDTID
-398 GKATVHYLVAGEIRD
+398 TNEGKATVYNLVAGKIRT

-442 GLKVYMID
+442 DLKVYMID
-450 EKKDRTELTL
+450 EKKDKTELTL

-474 KDLSPNAQGYRGYNV
+474 KDLAPNAQGYRGYNV
-489 QLEQLPNI
+489 QLDELLNI

-512 EYDTE
+512 MFDTK

-597 DVLKLSQTELNGN
+597 DVLKLSQTELNGK

-806 QIVGEPTVNP
+806 QIVGEPTVNL

-883 TKLTEFSPI
+883 TKLTEFPPI

-1084 REKKFAFIA
+1084 RENKFAFIA
-1093 LSPRMAFYGSDFQ
+1093 LSPRMAFYGADFQ
-1106 YDAVKGKDYWSK
+1106 YDSIGGKDYWNK
-1118 WATVIADLWLDGGIR
+1118 WATVVAEQWLDCDIR
-1133 RGNISWCNLRNSGK
+1133 RGKIAWCNLRNTGK
-1147 EKNHTI
+1147 EKDHTI
-1153 LLGSEESKLRLKL
+1153 FLGSGKLKL
-1166 IHYYNTIST
+1166 QLIGLITPSLSNNSGKSAFSI
-1175 IHYDATNA
+1175 YD
-1183 KYSFAVIDEWPLE
+1183 DWPLE
-1196 KKPIGDVLAR
+1196 KYPIGDVIAR

-1235 MTVEVSGYPVYGT
+1235 MTVEVSGYPIYGT

-1262 SQSEIR
+1262 SQAEIK

-1278 LRGNSSQDD
+1278 IRGNSSQDD
-1287 EEILASE
+1287 EGIPASE

-1307 ELNMTPEE
+1307 ELNMMPEE

-1320 DIVMSVL
+1320 DIVMYTL

-1336 VVGGEEE
+1336 LVGGEED
-1343 SGGVPEEGG
+1343 SGGVSEEGG
-1352 MKASVAGGSVMA
+1352 RKSAVAGGSVMA
-1364 AAEDIEWI
+1364 AADEIEWI

-1397 LYYNKVKELSEK
+1397 LYYNKVKERSEK

-1471 FSFSDAAEEE
+1471 FSFSDAAED
-1481 KKKELAASSGGG
+1481 KKQDDPAANSGGGG
-1493 CNGGFAGLLALFAA
+1493 CNGGFAGLLALFAV
-1507 VLPLCAIKR
+1507 VLPLRAIKR
-1516 GKS
+1516 GRS

>member
-1 MKDDRTPFLQKTNLS
+1 
-16 TLPRGG
+16 
-22 GNRSLYWLRLLPFS
+22 
-36 APFKFLILL
+36 
-45 LAALCALIPFAAHVV
+45 
-60 MADNPTYETTVYCL
+60 MADNPTYETTYYCL
-74 QSETDN
+74 QTETDN

-90 YSPLPPT
+90 YSPLTPT

-119 TISDRDGGS
+119 TITTRDGGS
-128 GISMVGTQ
+128 GVSMVGAQ
-136 ACSKFKVDDNGNDVG
+136 ACSKFTIDDNGTNVG
-151 VTKVVPLASPTGAG
+151 VFRVVPLASPTGADG
-165 DRRTFYAVELELE
+165 RRTFRTVEVELE
-178 KIVSNSATVSYDP
+178 KTVSDSAMVSYDP
-191 EQGGHNNSLALADPN
+191 ELKGHNDSLALADPN
-206 AGKLTGKFGPISATA
+206 AGKLTGKFGPVSAAA
-221 PQAQLKT
+221 PQSQLKT
-228 LSLDV
+228 LALDAAV
-233 TISGQNDGTL
+233 SGQSDGTL
-243 MDENTPTVPTRM
+243 MDENTPMEPTRI
-255 FEASL
+255 FEESIT
-260 ADDRVSSV
+260 DDKVSSV

-290 PGAKASKGDV
+290 PGAKAANGSV

-347 ESGELLGTVT
+347 ESGEHFVT
-357 FADGYLQGYASI
+357 ITPTDGNLQYYPSI
-369 PGSYRS
+369 PGSCWT

-382 KDDPQS
+382 NDDPQS
-388 ISING
+388 IRIEG
-393 EDALD
+393 EDTID
-398 GKATVHYLVAGEIRD
+398 TNEGKATVYNLVAGKIRT

-424 TASYLV
+424 TASYSV
-430 ELNSRNDDVKLD
+430 VLNSRNDDVKLD
-442 GLKVYMID
+442 DLKVYMID

-474 KDLSPNAQGYRGYNV
+474 KDLAPNAQGYRGYNV
-489 QLEQLPNI
+489 QLDELLNI
-497 EKYKFIVVP
+497 EKYRFIVVP

-512 EYDTE
+512 MFDTE

-524 GRQENPIKSG
+524 DRQENPIKSG

-554 MSRKNPSTG
+554 MSRHNPSTG

-578 QNVEP
+578 QKVKP
-583 RLLSLKLYDKFETK
+583 RLLSLNLYDKFETK
-597 DVLKLSQTELNGN
+597 DVLKLSQTELNDK

-635 TLDTNLD
+635 TLETNLD
-642 RDKDSYTILDGK
+642 KDKDSYTILDGK

-687 LQQGYAGKPFIYLGI
+687 LLQGYAGKPFIYLGI

-754 NLSISGKD
+754 NLSTFNNDKD
-762 DDGSGVM
+762 GNSGVM

-791 NMNPDAEPG
+791 SMDPDAEPG

-806 QIVGEPTVNP
+806 MVGSTTVNT

-822 VSLYFSNQSKKA
+822 VTLYFSNQSKKA
-834 FTYTRSYEPL
+834 FTYTRSYDPL

-871 RERQGEFAWIRT
+871 RERQGEFAWIKT
-883 TKLTEFSPI
+883 SKLLEFPPV
-892 VANLVEKNPLE
+892 VANLVEKNPLK
-903 IIEFTAEKTPPLTGI
+903 IIEFTAEKTPPLTDI
-918 SILAYSSTTTV
+918 EILANAGRAV
-929 VQAGAKYQFKI
+929 VQAGANYQFKI
-940 VPELKTYGQYRKYD
+940 VPDLRTYGEYRKYD
-954 EGKFAKKYPNAMCA
+954 EGNFAKKYPNAMCA
-968 WGWKWM
+968 EGWKWM

-981 IQAQVDFYKQSH
+981 IQAQVDFYKYSH

-1004 DIDYSGDPITWKL
+1004 DIDYSSDPIKWEL

-1061 RLERRAYIDIDII
+1061 RLKRKAHIDIDII

-1084 REKKFAFIA
+1084 REREFAFIA
-1093 LSPRMAFYGSDFQ
+1093 LSPRIAFYGADFQ
-1106 YDAVKGKDYWSK
+1106 YDAIKGK
-1118 WATVIADLWLDGGIR
+1118 
-1133 RGNISWCNLRNSGK
+1133 
-1147 EKNHTI
+1147 
-1153 LLGSEESKLRLKL
+1153 
-1166 IHYYNTIST
+1166 
-1175 IHYDATNA
+1175 
-1183 KYSFAVIDEWPLE
+1183 
-1196 KKPIGDVLAR
+1196 
-1206 IPRYQPYQIAMADF
+1206 
-1220 LEKTYKDKNNLFNPP
+1220 
-1235 MTVEVSGYPVYGT
+1235 
-1248 NIIKNDFTFIVETG
+1248 
-1262 SQSEIR
+1262 
-1268 SSMASNALRQ
+1268 
-1278 LRGNSSQDD
+1278 
-1287 EEILASE
+1287 
-1294 RGRWDLEEHHVLS
+1294 
-1307 ELNMTPEE
+1307 
-1315 AGLSE
+1315 
-1320 DIVMSVL
+1320 
-1327 SDGRTGINM
+1327 
-1336 VVGGEEE
+1336 
-1343 SGGVPEEGG
+1343 
-1352 MKASVAGGSVMA
+1352 
-1364 AAEDIEWI
+1364 
-1372 YPDIPGAEEVSVIY
+1372 
-1386 GDGTPVSSDFS
+1386 
-1397 LYYNKVKELSEK
+1397 
-1409 EASGARASRSSSA
+1409 
-1422 IPKLAPM
+1422 
-1429 KISFAVD
+1429 
-1436 SNAFDDLELLGFN
+1436 
-1449 YKMKGSDEV
+1449 
-1458 YCVKA
+1458 
-1463 QGTGANGG
+1463 
-1471 FSFSDAAEEE
+1471 
-1481 KKKELAASSGGG
+1481 
-1493 CNGGFAGLLALFAA
+1493 
-1507 VLPLCAIKR
+1507 
-1516 GKS
+1516 

>member
-1 MKDDRTPFLQKTNLS
+1 
-16 TLPRGG
+16 
-22 GNRSLYWLRLLPFS
+22 
-36 APFKFLILL
+36 
-45 LAALCALIPFAAHVV
+45 
-60 MADNPTYETTVYCL
+60 MADNPTYETTYYCL
-74 QSETDN
+74 EAETDS
-80 EKILRYAADS
+80 EKILKYTADS
-90 YSPLPPT
+90 YSPLTPT

-119 TISDRDGGS
+119 TIPARDGGS

-136 ACSKFKVDDNGNDVG
+136 ACSKFKVDDNGDIVG

-178 KIVSNSATVSYDP
+178 KIVSNSATASYDP

-206 AGKLTGKFGPISATA
+206 AGKLTGKFGPVSAAA
-221 PQAQLKT
+221 PQSQLKT
-228 LSLDV
+228 LALDAAV
-233 TISGQNDGTL
+233 SGQSDGTL
-243 MDENTPTVPTRM
+243 MDENTPMEPTRI
-255 FEASL
+255 FEESIT
-260 ADDRVSSV
+260 DDKVSSV

-290 PGAKASKGDV
+290 PGAKAANGSV

-312 LTVGDVSQPGFVTYE
+312 LTVGDISQPGFVTYE

-347 ESGELLGTVT
+347 ESGEHFVT
-357 FADGYLQGYASI
+357 ITPTDGNLQYYPSI
-369 PGSYRS
+369 PGSCWT

-382 KDDPQS
+382 NDDPQS
-388 ISING
+388 IRIEG
-393 EDALD
+393 EDTID
-398 GKATVHYLVAGEIRD
+398 TNEGKATVYNLVAGKIRT

-424 TASYLV
+424 TASYSV
-430 ELNSRNDDVKLD
+430 VLNSRNDDVKLD

-450 EKKDRTELTL
+450 EKKDKTELTL
-460 IQDDNGSGVVTGFN
+460 IQDDNGSGAVTGFN
-474 KDLSPNAQGYRGYNV
+474 KDLAPNAQGYRGYNV
-489 QLEQLPNI
+489 QLGQLLNI
-497 EKYKFIVVP
+497 EKYRFIVVP

-512 EYDTE
+512 MFDTE
-517 VFVSTEE
+517 VFVSTEK
-524 GRQENPIKSG
+524 GRRENPIKSG
-534 EESKKFTIDGQG
+534 EESKKFTINGQG

-554 MSRKNPSTG
+554 MSRHNPSTG

-635 TLDTNLD
+635 TLETNLD
-642 RDKDSYTILDGK
+642 KDKDKDKDKDSYTILDGK

-754 NLSISGKD
+754 NLSTFNNDKD
-762 DDGSGVM
+762 GGSGVM
-769 TVDWAVFPPLG
+769 TVGWAVFPPLG

-791 NMNPDAEPG
+791 SMAPDAEPG
-800 SAPIDW
+800 TAPIDW
-806 QIVGEPTVNP
+806 MVGNTTVNT

-822 VSLYFSNQSKKA
+822 VTLYFSNQSKKA

-871 RERQGEFAWIRT
+871 RERQGEFAWIKT
-883 TKLTEFSPI
+883 SKLLEFPPI
-892 VANLVEKNPLE
+892 VANLVEKNPLK

-918 SILAYSSTTTV
+918 SILAYGDTTV
-929 VQAGAKYQFKI
+929 VQAGANYQFKI
-940 VPELKTYGQYRKYD
+940 VPDLKTYGQYRKYD
-954 EGKFAKKYPNAMCA
+954 KGNFAKKYPNAMCA
-968 WGWKWM
+968 EGWKWM
-974 FTTPWFP
+974 FATPWFP
-981 IQAQVDFYKQSH
+981 MQAQVDFYKYSH

-1004 DIDYSGDPITWKL
+1004 DIDYSSDPIKWGL
-1017 TGTGGAFK
+1017 TGTGDAFK

-1061 RLERRAYIDIDII
+1061 RLERRAYIDII

-1084 REKKFAFIA
+1084 RENKFAFIA
-1093 LSPRMAFYGSDFQ
+1093 LSPRMAFYGADFQ
-1106 YDAVKGKDYWSK
+1106 YDSIGGKDYWNK
-1118 WATVIADLWLDGGIR
+1118 WATVVAEQWLDCDIR
-1133 RGNISWCNLRNSGK
+1133 RGKIAWCNLRNTGK
-1147 EKNHTI
+1147 EKDHTI
-1153 LLGSEESKLRLKL
+1153 FLGSGKLKL
-1166 IHYYNTIST
+1166 QLIGLITPSLSNNSGKSAFSI
-1175 IHYDATNA
+1175 YD
-1183 KYSFAVIDEWPLE
+1183 DWPLE
-1196 KKPIGDVLAR
+1196 KYPIGDVIAR

-1235 MTVEVSGYPVYGT
+1235 MTVEVSGYPIYGT

-1262 SQSEIR
+1262 SQAEIK
-1268 SSMASNALRQ
+1268 SSIASNALRQ
-1278 LRGNSSQDD
+1278 IRGNSSQDD
-1287 EEILASE
+1287 EGIPASE

-1307 ELNMTPEE
+1307 ELNMMPEE

-1320 DIVMSVL
+1320 DIVMYTL

-1336 VVGGEEE
+1336 LVGGEED
-1343 SGGVPEEGG
+1343 SGGVSEEGG
-1352 MKASVAGGSVMA
+1352 RKSAVAGGSVMA
-1364 AAEDIEWI
+1364 AADEIEWI

-1516 GKS
+1516 GRS

>member
-1 MKDDRTPFLQKTNLS
+1 
-16 TLPRGG
+16 
-22 GNRSLYWLRLLPFS
+22 
-36 APFKFLILL
+36 
-45 LAALCALIPFAAHVV
+45 
-60 MADNPTYETTVYCL
+60 MADNPTYETTYYCL
-74 QSETDN
+74 QTETDS
-80 EKILRYAADS
+80 EKILKYTADS
-90 YSPLPPT
+90 YSPLTPT

-119 TISDRDGGS
+119 TKSIDDGV
-128 GISMVGTQ
+128 SMVGDEARQ
-136 ACSKFKVDDNGNDVG
+136 KFIVNDNGTVVDVI
-151 VTKVVPLASPTGAG
+151 KVVPLAAPVVTGS
-165 DRRTFYAVELELE
+165 RRTFRAVELELG
-178 KIVSNSATVSYDP
+178 KIIGDSATVSYDP
-191 EQGGHNNSLALADPN
+191 ELKGHNDSLALADPN
-206 AGKLTGKFGPISATA
+206 AGKLTGKFGPISAAA

-243 MDENTPTVPTRM
+243 MDENTPSVPTRM

-300 NVGLKEGWNRIT
+300 NVGLKEGWNRIV
-312 LTVGDVSQPGFVTYE
+312 LMVGDVSQQGFVTYE

-335 AYSPVTSITLES
+335 AYSPVESVTLES
-347 ESGELLGTVT
+347 ESGKLLGTVT

-382 KDDPQS
+382 KNDPQS

-398 GKATVHYLVAGEIRD
+398 GKATVRYLVAGEIRD
-413 VKITVTSKTGE
+413 VKITVTSKAGD

-450 EKKDRTELTL
+450 EKKDKTELTL

-474 KDLSPNAQGYRGYNV
+474 KDLAPNAQGYCGYNV

-563 GTDISDYKVRVNLVS
+563 GTDVSDYKVRVNLVS
-578 QNVEP
+578 QKVEP
-583 RLLSLKLYDKFETK
+583 RLLSLNLYDKFETK
-597 DVLKLSQTELNGN
+597 DVLKLSQTELNGK

-754 NLSISGKD
+754 NLSTFNNDKD
-762 DDGSGVM
+762 GGSGVM
-769 TVDWAVFPPLG
+769 TVGWAVFPPLG

-791 NMNPDAEPG
+791 NMDPDAEPD

-806 QIVGEPTVNP
+806 MVGSTTINT

-822 VSLYFSNQSKKA
+822 VTLYFSNQSKKA

-871 RERQGEFAWIRT
+871 RERQGEFAWIKT
-883 TKLTEFSPI
+883 SKLLEFPPV
-892 VANLVEKNPLE
+892 VANLVEKNPLK

-918 SILAYSSTTTV
+918 KILANNNTTV
-929 VQAGAKYQFKI
+929 VQAGANYQFKV
-940 VPELKTYGQYRKYD
+940 VPELRTYGQYRKYNYGEVGNPKD
-954 EGKFAKKYPNAMCA
+954 TFGKFARDYPNAMCA
-968 WGWKWM
+968 EGWKWM
-974 FTTPWFP
+974 FATPWFP
-981 IQAQVDFYKQSH
+981 MQAQVDFYKYSH

-1004 DIDYSGDPITWKL
+1004 DIDYSSDPIKWGL
-1017 TGTGGAFK
+1017 TGTGDAFK

-1084 REKKFAFIA
+1084 RENKFAFIA
-1093 LSPRMAFYGSDFQ
+1093 LSPRMAFYGADFQ
-1106 YDAVKGKDYWSK
+1106 YDSIGGKDYWNK
-1118 WATVIADLWLDGGIR
+1118 WATVVAEQWLDCDIR
-1133 RGNISWCNLRNSGK
+1133 RGKIAWCNLRNTGK
-1147 EKNHTI
+1147 EKDHTI
-1153 LLGSEESKLRLKL
+1153 FLGSGKLKL
-1166 IHYYNTIST
+1166 QLIGLITPSLSNNSGKSAFSI
-1175 IHYDATNA
+1175 YD
-1183 KYSFAVIDEWPLE
+1183 DWPLE
-1196 KKPIGDVLAR
+1196 KHPIGDVIAR

-1235 MTVEVSGYPVYGT
+1235 MTAEVSGYPIYGT

-1262 SQSEIR
+1262 SQAEIK

-1278 LRGNSSQDD
+1278 IRGNSSQDD
-1287 EEILASE
+1287 EGIPASE

-1320 DIVMSVL
+1320 DIVMYTL

-1336 VVGGEEE
+1336 LVGGEED
-1343 SGGVPEEGG
+1343 SGGVSEEGG
-1352 MKASVAGGSVMA
+1352 RKSAVAGGSVMA
-1364 AAEDIEWI
+1364 AADEIEWI

-1397 LYYNKVKELSEK
+1397 LYYNKVKERSEK

-1463 QGTGANGG
+1463 QGTGTNGG

>member
-1 MKDDRTPFLQKTNLS
+1 MQT
-16 TLPRGG
+16 
-22 GNRSLYWLRLLPFS
+22 
-36 APFKFLILL
+36 
-45 LAALCALIPFAAHVV
+45 
-60 MADNPTYETTVYCL
+60 
-74 QSETDN
+74 ETDS
-80 EKILRYAADS
+80 EKILKYTADS
-90 YSPLPPT
+90 YSPLTPT

-119 TISDRDGGS
+119 TKSIDDGV
-128 GISMVGTQ
+128 SMVGDEARQ
-136 ACSKFKVDDNGNDVG
+136 KFIVNDNGTVVDVI
-151 VTKVVPLASPTGAG
+151 KVVPLAAPVVTGS
-165 DRRTFYAVELELE
+165 RRTFRAVELELG
-178 KIVSNSATVSYDP
+178 KIIGDSATVSYDP
-191 EQGGHNNSLALADPN
+191 ELKGHNDSLALADPN
-206 AGKLTGKFGPISATA
+206 AGKLTGKFGPISAAA

-243 MDENTPTVPTRM
+243 MDENTPSVPTRM

-300 NVGLKEGWNRIT
+300 NVGLKEGWNRIV
-312 LTVGDVSQPGFVTYE
+312 LMVGDVSQQGFVTYE

-335 AYSPVTSITLES
+335 AYSPVESVTLES
-347 ESGELLGTVT
+347 ESGKLLGTVT

-382 KDDPQS
+382 KNDPQS

-398 GKATVHYLVAGEIRD
+398 GKATVRYLVAGEIRD
-413 VKITVTSKTGE
+413 VKITVTSKAGD

-450 EKKDRTELTL
+450 EKKDKTELTL

-474 KDLSPNAQGYRGYNV
+474 KDLAPNAQGYRGYNV

-563 GTDISDYKVRVNLVS
+563 GTDVSDYKVRVNLVS
-578 QNVEP
+578 QKVEP
-583 RLLSLKLYDKFETK
+583 RLLSLNLYDKFETK
-597 DVLKLSQTELNGN
+597 DVLKLSQTELNGK

-754 NLSISGKD
+754 NLSTFNNDKD
-762 DDGSGVM
+762 GGSGVM
-769 TVDWAVFPPLG
+769 TVGWAVFPPLG

-791 NMNPDAEPG
+791 NMDPDAEPD

-806 QIVGEPTVNP
+806 MVGSTTINT

-822 VSLYFSNQSKKA
+822 VTLYFSNQSKKA

-871 RERQGEFAWIRT
+871 RERQGEFAWIKT
-883 TKLTEFSPI
+883 SKLLEFPPV
-892 VANLVEKNPLE
+892 VANLVEKNPLK

-918 SILAYSSTTTV
+918 KILANNNTTV
-929 VQAGAKYQFKI
+929 VQAGANYQFKV
-940 VPELKTYGQYRKYD
+940 VPELRTYGQYRKYNYGEVGNPKD
-954 EGKFAKKYPNAMCA
+954 TFGKFARDYPNAMCA
-968 WGWKWM
+968 EGWKWM
-974 FTTPWFP
+974 FATPWFP
-981 IQAQVDFYKQSH
+981 MQAQVDFYKYSH

-1004 DIDYSGDPITWKL
+1004 DIDYSSDPIKWGL
-1017 TGTGGAFK
+1017 TGTGDAFK

-1084 REKKFAFIA
+1084 RENKFAFIA
-1093 LSPRMAFYGSDFQ
+1093 LSPRMAFYGADFQ
-1106 YDAVKGKDYWSK
+1106 YDSIGGKDYWNK
-1118 WATVIADLWLDGGIR
+1118 WATVVAEQWLDCDIR
-1133 RGNISWCNLRNSGK
+1133 RGKIAWCNLRNTGK
-1147 EKNHTI
+1147 EKDHTI
-1153 LLGSEESKLRLKL
+1153 FLGSGKLKL
-1166 IHYYNTIST
+1166 QLIGLITPSLSNNSGKSAFSI
-1175 IHYDATNA
+1175 YD
-1183 KYSFAVIDEWPLE
+1183 DWPLE
-1196 KKPIGDVLAR
+1196 KHPIGDVIAR

-1235 MTVEVSGYPVYGT
+1235 MTAEVSGYPIYGT

-1262 SQSEIR
+1262 SQAEIK

-1278 LRGNSSQDD
+1278 IRGNSSQDD
-1287 EEILASE
+1287 EGIPASE

-1320 DIVMSVL
+1320 DIVMYTL

-1336 VVGGEEE
+1336 LVGGEED
-1343 SGGVPEEGG
+1343 SGGVSEEGG
-1352 MKASVAGGSVMA
+1352 RKSAVAGGSVMA
-1364 AAEDIEWI
+1364 AADEIEWI

-1397 LYYNKVKELSEK
+1397 LYYNKVKERSEK

-1463 QGTGANGG
+1463 QGTGTNGG

>member
-1 MKDDRTPFLQKTNLS
+1 M
-16 TLPRGG
+16 GG
-22 GNRSLYWLRLLPFS
+22 GNCSLYWLRLLPFS

-60 MADNPTYETTVYCL
+60 MADNPTYETTYYCL
-74 QSETDN
+74 QTETDN
-80 EKILRYAADS
+80 EKILKYTADS
-90 YSPLPPT
+90 YSPLTPT

-119 TISDRDGGS
+119 TKSIDDGV
-128 GISMVGTQ
+128 SMVGDEARQ
-136 ACSKFKVDDNGNDVG
+136 KFIVNDNGTVVDVI
-151 VTKVVPLASPTGAG
+151 KVVPLAAPVVTGS
-165 DRRTFYAVELELE
+165 RRTFRAVELELG
-178 KIVSNSATVSYDP
+178 KIIGDSATVSYDP
-191 EQGGHNNSLALADPN
+191 ELKGHNDSLALADPN
-206 AGKLTGKFGPISATA
+206 VGKLTGKFGPISAAA

-243 MDENTPTVPTRM
+243 MDENTPTVPTR
-255 FEASL
+255 FFDEFL
-260 ADDRVSSV
+260 ADNKVSSV

-300 NVGLKEGWNRIT
+300 NVGLKEGWNRIV
-312 LTVGDVSQPGFVTYE
+312 LMVGDVSQQGFVTYE
-327 IWLYKGTP
+327 IWLNKSTP
-335 AYSPVTSITLES
+335 AYTPVESVTLES
-347 ESGELLGTVT
+347 ESGKLLGTVT

-382 KDDPQS
+382 INDPQS

-393 EDALD
+393 EDAPD
-398 GKATVHYLVAGEIRD
+398 GKATVRYLVAGEIRD
-413 VKITVTSKTGE
+413 VKITVTSKAGD

-450 EKKDRTELTL
+450 EKKDKTELTL

-474 KDLSPNAQGYRGYNV
+474 KDLVPNAQGYRGYNV

-597 DVLKLSQTELNGN
+597 DVLKLSQTELNGK

-754 NLSISGKD
+754 NLSTFNNDKD
-762 DDGSGVM
+762 GGSGVM

-791 NMNPDAEPG
+791 SMDPDAEPG
-800 SAPIDW
+800 TAPIDW
-806 QIVGEPTVNP
+806 MVGNTTINT

-822 VSLYFSNQSKKA
+822 VTLYFSNQSKKA

-871 RERQGEFAWIRT
+871 RERQGEFAWIKT
-883 TKLTEFSPI
+883 SKLLEFPPV
-892 VANLVEKNPLE
+892 VANLVEKNPLK

-918 SILAYSSTTTV
+918 KILANNNTTV
-929 VQAGAKYQFKI
+929 VQAGANYQFKV
-940 VPELKTYGQYRKYD
+940 VPELRTYGQYRKYNYGEVGNPKD
-954 EGKFAKKYPNAMCA
+954 TFGKFARDYPNAMCA
-968 WGWKWM
+968 EGWKWM
-974 FTTPWFP
+974 FATPWFP
-981 IQAQVDFYKQSH
+981 MQAQVDFYKYSH

-1004 DIDYSGDPITWKL
+1004 DIDYSSDPIKWGL
-1017 TGTGGAFK
+1017 TGTGDAFK

-1084 REKKFAFIA
+1084 RENKFAFIA
-1093 LSPRMAFYGSDFQ
+1093 LSPRMAFYGADFQ
-1106 YDAVKGKDYWSK
+1106 YDSIGGKDYWNK
-1118 WATVIADLWLDGGIR
+1118 WATVVAEQWLDCDIR
-1133 RGNISWCNLRNSGK
+1133 RGKIAWCNLRNTGK
-1147 EKNHTI
+1147 EKDHTI
-1153 LLGSEESKLRLKL
+1153 FLGSGKLKL
-1166 IHYYNTIST
+1166 QLIGLITPSLSNNSGKSAFSI
-1175 IHYDATNA
+1175 YD
-1183 KYSFAVIDEWPLE
+1183 DWPLE
-1196 KKPIGDVLAR
+1196 KYPIGDVIAR

-1235 MTVEVSGYPVYGT
+1235 MTVEVSGYPIYGT

-1262 SQSEIR
+1262 SQAEIK
-1268 SSMASNALRQ
+1268 SSIASNALRQ
-1278 LRGNSSQDD
+1278 IRGNSSQDD
-1287 EEILASE
+1287 EGIPASE

-1307 ELNMTPEE
+1307 ELNMMPEE

-1320 DIVMSVL
+1320 DIVMYTL

-1336 VVGGEEE
+1336 LVGGEED
-1343 SGGVPEEGG
+1343 SGGVSEEGG
-1352 MKASVAGGSVMA
+1352 RKSAVAGGSVMA
-1364 AAEDIEWI
+1364 AADEIEWI

-1397 LYYNKVKELSEK
+1397 LYYNKVKERSEK

-1516 GKS
+1516 GRS

>member
-1 MKDDRTPFLQKTNLS
+1 
-16 TLPRGG
+16 
-22 GNRSLYWLRLLPFS
+22 
-36 APFKFLILL
+36 
-45 LAALCALIPFAAHVV
+45 
-60 MADNPTYETTVYCL
+60 MADNPTYETTYYCL
-74 QSETDN
+74 QTETDN
-80 EKILRYAADS
+80 EKILKYTADS
-90 YSPLPPT
+90 YSPLTPT

-119 TISDRDGGS
+119 TKSIDDGV
-128 GISMVGTQ
+128 SMVGDEARQ
-136 ACSKFKVDDNGNDVG
+136 KFIVNDNGTVVDVI
-151 VTKVVPLASPTGAG
+151 KVVPLAAPVVTGS
-165 DRRTFYAVELELE
+165 RRTFRAVELELG
-178 KIVSNSATVSYDP
+178 KIIGDSATVSYDP
-191 EQGGHNNSLALADPN
+191 ELKGHNDSLALADPN
-206 AGKLTGKFGPISATA
+206 VGKLTGKFGPISAAA

-243 MDENTPTVPTRM
+243 MDENTPTVPTR
-255 FEASL
+255 FFDEFL
-260 ADDRVSSV
+260 ADDKVSSV

-300 NVGLKEGWNRIT
+300 NVGLKEGWNRIV
-312 LTVGDVSQPGFVTYE
+312 LMVGDVSQQGFVTYE

-335 AYSPVTSITLES
+335 AYSPVESVTLES
-347 ESGELLGTVT
+347 ESGKLLGTVT

-382 KDDPQS
+382 INDPQS

-393 EDALD
+393 EDAPD
-398 GKATVHYLVAGEIRD
+398 GKATVRYLVAGEIRD
-413 VKITVTSKTGE
+413 VKITVTSKAGD

-450 EKKDRTELTL
+450 EKKDKTELTL

-474 KDLSPNAQGYRGYNV
+474 KDLVPNAQGYRGYNV

-597 DVLKLSQTELNGN
+597 DVLKLSQTELNGK

-754 NLSISGKD
+754 NLSTFNNDKD
-762 DDGSGVM
+762 GGSGVM

-791 NMNPDAEPG
+791 SMDPDAEPG
-800 SAPIDW
+800 TAPIDW
-806 QIVGEPTVNP
+806 MVGNTTINT

-822 VSLYFSNQSKKA
+822 VTLYFSNQSKKA

-871 RERQGEFAWIRT
+871 RERQGEFAWIKT
-883 TKLTEFSPI
+883 SKLLEFPPV
-892 VANLVEKNPLE
+892 VANLVEKNPLK

-918 SILAYSSTTTV
+918 KILANNNTTV
-929 VQAGAKYQFKI
+929 VQAGANYQFKV
-940 VPELKTYGQYRKYD
+940 VPELRTYGQYRKYNYGEVGNPKD
-954 EGKFAKKYPNAMCA
+954 TFGKFARDYPNAMCA
-968 WGWKWM
+968 EGWKWM
-974 FTTPWFP
+974 FATPWFP
-981 IQAQVDFYKQSH
+981 MQAQVDFYKYSH

-1004 DIDYSGDPITWKL
+1004 DIDYSSDPIKWGL
-1017 TGTGGAFK
+1017 TGTGDAFK

-1084 REKKFAFIA
+1084 RENKFAFIA
-1093 LSPRMAFYGSDFQ
+1093 LSPRMAFYGADFQ
-1106 YDAVKGKDYWSK
+1106 YDSIGGKDYWNK
-1118 WATVIADLWLDGGIR
+1118 WATVVAEQWLDCDIR
-1133 RGNISWCNLRNSGK
+1133 RGKIAWCNLRNTGK
-1147 EKNHTI
+1147 EKDHTI
-1153 LLGSEESKLRLKL
+1153 FLGSGKLKL
-1166 IHYYNTIST
+1166 QLIGLITPSLSNNSGKSAFSI
-1175 IHYDATNA
+1175 YD
-1183 KYSFAVIDEWPLE
+1183 DWPLE
-1196 KKPIGDVLAR
+1196 KYPIGDVIAR

-1235 MTVEVSGYPVYGT
+1235 MTVEVSGYPIYGT
-1248 NIIKNDFTFIVETG
+1248 NIIKNDFTFIVETS
-1262 SQSEIR
+1262 SQAEIK
-1268 SSMASNALRQ
+1268 SSIASNALRQ
-1278 LRGNSSQDD
+1278 IRGNSSQDD
-1287 EEILASE
+1287 EGIPASE

-1307 ELNMTPEE
+1307 ELNMMPEE

-1320 DIVMSVL
+1320 DIVMYTL

-1336 VVGGEEE
+1336 LVGGEED
-1343 SGGVPEEGG
+1343 SGGVSEEGG
-1352 MKASVAGGSVMA
+1352 RKSAVAGGSVMA
-1364 AAEDIEWI
+1364 AADEIEWI

-1397 LYYNKVKELSEK
+1397 LYYNKVKERSEK

-1516 GKS
+1516 GRS

>member
-1 MKDDRTPFLQKTNLS
+1 
-16 TLPRGG
+16 
-22 GNRSLYWLRLLPFS
+22 
-36 APFKFLILL
+36 
-45 LAALCALIPFAAHVV
+45 
-60 MADNPTYETTVYCL
+60 MADNPTYETTYYCL
-74 QSETDN
+74 QTETDN
-80 EKILRYAADS
+80 EKILKYTADS
-90 YSPLPPT
+90 YSPLTPT
-97 GVVKVDGTHLQITFD
+97 GVVKVAGDRLLVTFD
-112 RELEYAT
+112 KELEYAT
-119 TISDRDGGS
+119 TKSDRDGGS
-128 GISMVGTQ
+128 GVSMVGTQ
-136 ACSKFKVDDNGNDVG
+136 ACSKFTVDDNGA
-151 VTKVVPLASPTGAG
+151 VTVQNVIPIAPPTGAG
-165 DRRTFYAVELELE
+165 DRRTFYAVELKLG
-178 KIVSNSATVSYDP
+178 KIVSDSATVSYDP
-191 EQGGHNNSLALADPN
+191 EQGGHNNSLALADPK
-206 AGKLTGKFGPISATA
+206 AGKLIGAFGSVSAAT

-228 LSLDV
+228 LTLDADTTTYSGELQKEGGHGDEMSGYTRFADSLSNV
-233 TISGQNDGTL
+233 
-243 MDENTPTVPTRM
+243 NTST
-255 FEASL
+255 
-260 ADDRVSSV
+260 V

-300 NVGLKEGWNRIT
+300 NVGLKEGWNRIV
-312 LTVGDVSQPGFVTYE
+312 LMVGDVSQQGFVTYE

-335 AYSPVTSITLES
+335 AYSPVESVTLES
-347 ESGELLGTVT
+347 ESGKLLGTVT

-382 KDDPQS
+382 INDPQS

-393 EDALD
+393 EDAPD
-398 GKATVHYLVAGEIRD
+398 GKATVRYLVAGEIRD
-413 VKITVTSKTGE
+413 VKITVTSKAGD

-450 EKKDRTELTL
+450 EKKDKTELTL

-474 KDLSPNAQGYRGYNV
+474 KDLVPNAQGYRGYNV

-597 DVLKLSQTELNGN
+597 DVLKLSQTELNGK

-754 NLSISGKD
+754 NLSTFNNDKD
-762 DDGSGVM
+762 GGSGVM

-791 NMNPDAEPG
+791 SMDPDAEPG
-800 SAPIDW
+800 TAPIDW
-806 QIVGEPTVNP
+806 MVGNTTINT

-822 VSLYFSNQSKKA
+822 VTLYFSNQSKKA

-871 RERQGEFAWIRT
+871 RERQGEFAWIKT
-883 TKLTEFSPI
+883 SKLLEFPPV
-892 VANLVEKNPLE
+892 VANLVEKNPLK

-918 SILAYSSTTTV
+918 KILANNNTTV
-929 VQAGAKYQFKI
+929 VQAGANYQFKV
-940 VPELKTYGQYRKYD
+940 VPELRTYGQYRKYNYGEVGNPKD
-954 EGKFAKKYPNAMCA
+954 TFGKFARDYPNAMCA
-968 WGWKWM
+968 EGWKWM
-974 FTTPWFP
+974 FATPWFP
-981 IQAQVDFYKQSH
+981 MQAQVDFYKYSH

-1004 DIDYSGDPITWKL
+1004 DIDYSSDPIKWGL
-1017 TGTGGAFK
+1017 TGTGDAFK

-1084 REKKFAFIA
+1084 RENKFAFIA
-1093 LSPRMAFYGSDFQ
+1093 LSPRMAFYGADFQ
-1106 YDAVKGKDYWSK
+1106 YDSIGGKDYWNK
-1118 WATVIADLWLDGGIR
+1118 WATVVAEQWLDCDIR
-1133 RGNISWCNLRNSGK
+1133 RGKIAWCNLRNTGK
-1147 EKNHTI
+1147 EKDHTI
-1153 LLGSEESKLRLKL
+1153 FWGSGKLKL
-1166 IHYYNTIST
+1166 QLIGLITPSLSNNSGKSAFSI
-1175 IHYDATNA
+1175 YD
-1183 KYSFAVIDEWPLE
+1183 DWPLE
-1196 KKPIGDVLAR
+1196 KYPIGDVIAR

-1235 MTVEVSGYPVYGT
+1235 MTVEVSGYPIYGT

-1262 SQSEIR
+1262 SQAEIK
-1268 SSMASNALRQ
+1268 SSIASNALRQ
-1278 LRGNSSQDD
+1278 IRGNSSQDD
-1287 EEILASE
+1287 EGIPASE

-1307 ELNMTPEE
+1307 ELNMMPEE

-1320 DIVMSVL
+1320 DIVMYTL

-1336 VVGGEEE
+1336 LVGGEED
-1343 SGGVPEEGG
+1343 SGGVSEEGG
-1352 MKASVAGGSVMA
+1352 RKSAVAGGSVMA
-1364 AAEDIEWI
+1364 AADEIEWI

-1397 LYYNKVKELSEK
+1397 LYYNKVKERSEK

-1516 GKS
+1516 GRS

>member
-1 MKDDRTPFLQKTNLS
+1 
-16 TLPRGG
+16 
-22 GNRSLYWLRLLPFS
+22 
-36 APFKFLILL
+36 
-45 LAALCALIPFAAHVV
+45 
-60 MADNPTYETTVYCL
+60 MADNPTYETTYYCL
-74 QSETDN
+74 QTETDS
-80 EKILRYAADS
+80 EKILKYTADS
-90 YSPLPPT
+90 YSPLTPT

-119 TISDRDGGS
+119 TKSIDDGV
-128 GISMVGTQ
+128 SMVGDEARQ
-136 ACSKFKVDDNGNDVG
+136 KFIVNDNGTVVDVI
-151 VTKVVPLASPTGAG
+151 KVVPLAAPVVTGS
-165 DRRTFYAVELELE
+165 RRTFRAVELELG
-178 KIVSNSATVSYDP
+178 KIIGDSATVSYDP
-191 EQGGHNNSLALADPN
+191 ELKGHNDSLALADPN
-206 AGKLTGKFGPISATA
+206 AGKLTGKFGPISAAA
-221 PQAQLKT
+221 PQAQIKT

-243 MDENTPTVPTRM
+243 MDENTPSVPTRM

-300 NVGLKEGWNRIT
+300 NVGLKEGWNRIV
-312 LTVGDVSQPGFVTYE
+312 LMVGDVSQQGFVTYE

-335 AYSPVTSITLES
+335 AYSPVESVTLES
-347 ESGELLGTVT
+347 ESGKLLGTVT

-382 KDDPQS
+382 KNDPQS

-398 GKATVHYLVAGEIRD
+398 GKATVRYLVAGEIRD
-413 VKITVTSKTGE
+413 VKITVTSKAGD

-450 EKKDRTELTL
+450 EKKDKTELTL

-474 KDLSPNAQGYRGYNV
+474 KDLAPNAQGYRGYNV

-563 GTDISDYKVRVNLVS
+563 GTDVSDYKVRVNLVS
-578 QNVEP
+578 QKVEP
-583 RLLSLKLYDKFETK
+583 RLLSLNLYDKFETK
-597 DVLKLSQTELNGN
+597 DVLKLSQTELNGK

-754 NLSISGKD
+754 NLSTFNNDKD
-762 DDGSGVM
+762 GGSGVM
-769 TVDWAVFPPLG
+769 TVGWAVFPPLG

-791 NMNPDAEPG
+791 NMDPDAEPD

-806 QIVGEPTVNP
+806 MVGSTTINT

-822 VSLYFSNQSKKA
+822 VTLYFSNQSKKA

-871 RERQGEFAWIRT
+871 RERQGEFAWIKT
-883 TKLTEFSPI
+883 SKLLEFPPV
-892 VANLVEKNPLE
+892 VANLVEKNPLK

-918 SILAYSSTTTV
+918 KILANNNTTV
-929 VQAGAKYQFKI
+929 VQAGANYQFKV
-940 VPELKTYGQYRKYD
+940 VPELRTYGQYRKYNYGEVGNPKD
-954 EGKFAKKYPNAMCA
+954 TFGKFARDYPNAMCA
-968 WGWKWM
+968 EGWKWM
-974 FTTPWFP
+974 FATPWFP
-981 IQAQVDFYKQSH
+981 MQAQVDFYKYSH

-1004 DIDYSGDPITWKL
+1004 DIDYSSDPIKWGL
-1017 TGTGGAFK
+1017 TGTGDAFK

-1084 REKKFAFIA
+1084 RENKFAFIA
-1093 LSPRMAFYGSDFQ
+1093 LSPRMAFYGADFQ
-1106 YDAVKGKDYWSK
+1106 YDSIGGKDYWNK
-1118 WATVIADLWLDGGIR
+1118 WATVVAEQWLDCDIR
-1133 RGNISWCNLRNSGK
+1133 RGKIAWCNLRNTGK
-1147 EKNHTI
+1147 EKDHTI
-1153 LLGSEESKLRLKL
+1153 FLGSGKLKL
-1166 IHYYNTIST
+1166 QLIGLITPSLSNNSGKSAFSI
-1175 IHYDATNA
+1175 YD
-1183 KYSFAVIDEWPLE
+1183 DWPLE
-1196 KKPIGDVLAR
+1196 KHPIGDVIAR
-1206 IPRYQPYQIAMADF
+1206 IPRYQTYQIAMADF

-1235 MTVEVSGYPVYGT
+1235 MTAEVSGYPIYGT

-1262 SQSEIR
+1262 SQAEIK

-1278 LRGNSSQDD
+1278 IRGNSSQDD
-1287 EEILASE
+1287 EGIPASE

-1320 DIVMSVL
+1320 DIVMYTL

-1336 VVGGEEE
+1336 LVGGEED
-1343 SGGVPEEGG
+1343 SGGVSEEGG
-1352 MKASVAGGSVMA
+1352 RKSAVAGGSVMA
-1364 AAEDIEWI
+1364 AADEIEWI

-1397 LYYNKVKELSEK
+1397 LYYNKVKERSEK

-1463 QGTGANGG
+1463 QGTGTNGG

>member
-1 MKDDRTPFLQKTNLS
+1 MIERHFCKKRTLVPFH
-16 TLPRGG
+16 GG

-1372 YPDIPGAEEVSVIY
+1372 CPDIPGAEEVSVIY